1 MSTSFADLQTLL
13 ADASLRDAH
22 RLGRRLEGARR
33 IRKPEARQA
42 VLDEIA
48 GEAEKA
54 AERTRLR
61 GARVPR
67 ISYPEALPVSQ
78 KKDAILKAI
87 RDHQVVIV
95 AGETGSGKTT
105 QIPKIC
111 LELGRGVR
119 GMIGHTQ
126 PRRIAAR
133 TVAERVAEELDTPL
147 GEAVG
152 WKVRFTDQV
161 NQDTTFIK
169 LMTDGILL
177 AEIQTDRELR
187 AYDTIII
194 DEAHE
199 RSLNIDFLLGYLAQ
213 LLPRRPD
220 LKVVITSA
228 TIDPERFARHFG
240 GFATVGTRGPIGSG
254 DVPGPGDAKGPGT
267 ATATG
272 TGTAEATGA
281 DPGPAA
287 PTAGGPVAGPGPAG
301 PAGAAAPVIEVSGR
315 TYPVEVRYRPLL
327 EEDGDEG
334 DRDQITAI
342 SEAVDELQAEGPGDI
357 LVFLSGERE
366 IRDTADALEKRG
378 LRNTEILPLYARLS
392 HAEQHRVFQR
402 HSGRRIVLATNVAE
416 TSLTVPGI
424 KYVIDPGTA
433 RISRYSHRTKVQ
445 RLPIERISQASAN
458 QRKGRC
464 GRTSDGICI
473 RLYSE
478 EDFESRPE
486 FTDAEILR
494 TNLASVILQMTA
506 AGLGDI
512 EKFPFIDPPDHR
524 NIRDGVQLL
533 QELGAFDV
541 AQAARQ
547 ESGQAARQEQEAEQA
562 VRQDAEQPV
571 RESRK
576 GPREDSGRGSRKDS
590 SKRLTPLGRKLSQLP
605 VDPRLARMVIEAD
618 RNGCVRE
625 VMVIAAA
632 LSIQDPRE
640 RPAEKQAQADQS
652 HARFKDET
660 SDFLA
665 FLNLWRYVREQQ
677 KALSSSAFRRMCKAE
692 YLNFLRI
699 REWQDIYSQ
708 LRTVAKQMGIH
719 LNEDDAADQAVHV
732 SLLAGLLSHIGMKD
746 VKDGAKNEYLGARG
760 AKFAVFP
767 GSALFKKPPRF
778 VMSAELVETSRLWAR
793 VNAKVEPEWIEPLA
807 GHLLKRT
814 YSEPHWEKDM
824 AAVMAYEK
832 VTLYGVPIVAQRKVN
847 YGRIDPEI
855 SRELFVRHALV
866 EGDWRTHHQ
875 FFHDNRKLLGEVE
888 ELEHRARRRD
898 ILVDDETLYD
908 FYDRR
913 VPDEVVSGAHFDS
926 WWKKKRREEPEL
938 LDFERSMLINDKAG
952 SVTKDDYPD
961 SWRQGRLKF
970 RVTYQF
976 EPGTDADG
984 VTVHIPLQVLNQVS
998 DEGFDWQIP
1007 GLREEVVMELIRSL
1021 PKPIRRHYVPAPNY
1035 AKAFLERVASLPD
1048 PLAEPLPATLAREL
1062 KRMVGVPV
1070 TADDFDLSRVPD
1082 HLKVTFR
1089 IVDERRR
1096 GIAED
1101 KDLEAL
1107 RLKLRPKA
1115 RQALSKAAA
1124 ATAERTGGAAV
1135 ERTGLTD
1142 WTIGTLE
1149 RVFETR
1155 RAGQPVKA
1163 YPALVDEGASVAVRL
1178 FDTEAEQRRAMWAGT
1193 RRLIL
1198 LNIPVNPAKF
1208 ASDRLTNQ
1216 QKLALS
1222 SNPHGSVQALFDDCA
1237 TAAADKLIADH
1248 GGPAWDEASFRALYD
1263 KVRADLVDATV
1274 RAVDQVRQVLAAW
1287 QACERRLKA
1296 TSSPALVKNVQDVRE
1311 QLAGLVPAG
1320 FVTRAGL
1327 RRLPDL
1333 MRYLVAVDRRL
1344 QQMPTSVQRDTTRM
1358 EKVHEMRDEYAWLLE
1373 QLPQGRPVPQQ
1384 VLDIRWMIEELRVSY
1399 FAHAL
1404 GTAYPVSD
1412 KRIVKAIDAAVP

>member
-1 MSTSFADLQTLL
+1 MSTSFAALQTLL
-13 ADASLRDAH
+13 GEISLRDAH

-33 IRKPEARQA
+33 IRQPEARQA

-48 GEAEKA
+48 AEATKA
-54 AERTRLR
+54 AERLAGRASRMPEVT
-61 GARVPR
+61 
-67 ISYPEALPVSQ
+67 YPENLPVSQ
-78 KKDAILKAI
+78 KKDEIAEAI

-111 LELGRGVR
+111 MELGRGVR

-133 TVAERVAEELDTPL
+133 TVAERIAEELKSEIGQT
-147 GEAVG
+147 VG

-161 NQDTTFIK
+161 DQDATFVK

-199 RSLNIDFLLGYLAQ
+199 RSLNIDFLLGYLAT
-213 LLPRRPD
+213 LLPKRPD
-220 LKVVITSA
+220 LKVIITSA
-228 TIDPERFARHFG
+228 TIDPQRFSRHFG
-240 GFATVGTRGPIGSG
+240 
-254 DVPGPGDAKGPGT
+254 D
-267 ATATG
+267 
-272 TGTAEATGA
+272 
-281 DPGPAA
+281 
-287 PTAGGPVAGPGPAG
+287 
-301 PAGAAAPVIEVSGR
+301 APVVEVSGR

-327 EEDGDEG
+327 EEEGDDS

-342 SEAVDELQAEGPGDI
+342 CEAVDELQAEGPGDV

-378 LRNTEILPLYARLS
+378 LRLTEILPLYARLS
-392 HAEQHRVFQR
+392 HAEQHRVFQQ
-402 HSGRRIVLATNVAE
+402 HTGRRIVLATNVAE

-445 RLPIERISQASAN
+445 RLPIERVSQASAN

-478 EDFESRPE
+478 DDFLSRPE

-506 AGLGDI
+506 AGLGEI

-533 QELGAFDV
+533 QELGAL
-541 AQAARQ
+541 
-547 ESGQAARQEQEAEQA
+547 EQGEKSSAEG
-562 VRQDAEQPV
+562 
-571 RESRK
+571 RK
-576 GPREDSGRGSRKDS
+576 GQ
-590 SKRLTPLGRKLSQLP
+590 RLTPMGRQLSQLP
-605 VDPRLARMVIEAD
+605 VDPRLARMVVEAD
-618 RNGCVRE
+618 KNNCVRE

-640 RPAEKQAQADQS
+640 RPSDKQTQADQN

-665 FLNLWRYVREQQ
+665 FLNMWRYVREQQ
-677 KALSSSAFRRMCKAE
+677 KERGSSSFRRMCKQE

-708 LRTVAKQMGIH
+708 LRTVARSMGIH
-719 LNEDDAADQAVHV
+719 VNEADAPEQVIHV
-732 SLLAGLLSHIGMKD
+732 SLLAGLLSHIGLKD
-746 VKDGAKNEYLGARG
+746 TDKNEYLGARS
-760 AKFAVFP
+760 AKFAIFP
-767 GSALFKKPPRF
+767 GSSLFKKQPKF
-778 VMSAELVETSRLWAR
+778 LMSAELVETSRLWAR
-793 VNAKVEPEWIEPLA
+793 VNARVEPEWVEPLA
-807 GHLLKRT
+807 QHLVKRT
-814 YSEPHWEKDM
+814 YSEPHWEKDQ

-832 VTLYGVPIVAQRKVN
+832 VTLYGVPIVAQRKIN
-847 YGRIDPEI
+847 YGRIDPEV
-855 SRELFVRHALV
+855 SRELFIRNALV
-866 EGDWRTHHQ
+866 EGDWKTHHK
-875 FFHDNRKLLGEVE
+875 FYADNRRLLTEVE
-888 ELEHRARRRD
+888 ELENRARRRD
-898 ILVDDETLYD
+898 IVVDDETLFD
-908 FYDRR
+908 FYDQKI
-913 VPDEVVSGAHFDS
+913 PDHVVSGAHFDS
-926 WWKKKRREEPEL
+926 WWKHKKHEEPEL
-938 LDFERSMLINDKAG
+938 LDFEREMLLTEKAAG
-952 SVTKDDYPD
+952 VTKADYPD
-961 SWRQGRLKF
+961 SWHQGQLKF

-976 EPGTDADG
+976 EPGADADG
-984 VTVHIPLQVLNQVS
+984 VTVHVPLHVLNQVT
-998 DEGFDWQIP
+998 DAGFDWQIP
-1007 GLREEVVMELIRSL
+1007 GLREEVVTELIRSL
-1021 PKPIRRHYVPAPNY
+1021 PKPVRRHYVPAPNF
-1035 AKAFLERVASLPD
+1035 AGRFLATAV
-1048 PLAEPLPATLAREL
+1048 PLQEPLHVTLAREL
-1062 KRMVGVPV
+1062 QRMVGVPV
-1070 TADDFDLSRVPD
+1070 AAEDFDLTRIPD
-1082 HLKVTFR
+1082 HLKITFR
-1089 IVDERRR
+1089 IVDERRKNL
-1096 GIAED
+1096 AED

-1107 RLKLRPKA
+1107 RLRLRPKA
-1115 RQALSKAAA
+1115 RKALSQAAA
-1124 ATAERTGGAAV
+1124 ATAERAGGESV
-1135 ERTGLTD
+1135 ERSGLTD
-1142 WTIGTLE
+1142 WTIGTLA

-1163 YPALVDEGASVAVRL
+1163 YPALVDEGAAAGTVSVRL
-1178 FDTEAEQRRAMWAGT
+1178 FDTEAEQQRAMWLGT

-1208 ASDRLTNQ
+1208 ASDHLTNQ

-1222 SNPHGSVQALFDDCA
+1222 RNPHGSIQALFDDCA
-1237 TAAADKLIADH
+1237 TAAADRLIAAH
-1248 GGPAWDEASFRALYD
+1248 GGPAWDEAAFRTLYEA
-1263 KVRADLVDATV
+1263 VRADLVDTTV
-1274 RAVDQVRQVLAAW
+1274 RTVAQVQQVLAAW

-1296 TSSPALVKNVQDVRE
+1296 TNSLTLVANLQDVKT
-1311 QLAGLVPAG
+1311 QLAALMPAG
-1320 FVTRAGL
+1320 FVTLTGL
-1327 RRLPDL
+1327 RRLGDL

-1344 QQMPTSVQRDTTRM
+1344 QQMPTGVQRDTTRM
-1358 EKVHEMRDEYAWLLE
+1358 QKVHEMQDEYAWLLE
-1373 QLPQGRPVPQQ
+1373 QLPKGRPVPAA
-1384 VLDIRWMIEELRVSY
+1384 VTDIRWMIEELRVSY

-1412 KRIVKAIDAAVP
+1412 KRIVKAVDAAAP

>member
-1 MSTSFADLQTLL
+1 MSTHSAPALGSL
-13 ADASLRDAH
+13 ASRLTELSLRDAH
-22 RLGRRLEGARR
+22 RLGRRLEGARK
-33 IRKPEARQA
+33 IRKPEARAA
-42 VLDEIA
+42 VLGEI
-48 GEAEKA
+48 EAEVA
-54 AERTRLR
+54 ASGERMAARR
-61 GARVPR
+61 ARVPQVR
-67 ISYPEALPVSQ
+67 YPEQLPVSQ
-78 KKDAILKAI
+78 KKDAIAEAI

-111 LELGRGVR
+111 MELGRGVR

-161 NQDTTFIK
+161 DPEATFIK

-213 LLPRRPD
+213 LLPKRPD

-228 TIDPERFARHFG
+228 TIDPERFSRHFDD
-240 GFATVGTRGPIGSG
+240 API
-254 DVPGPGDAKGPGT
+254 
-267 ATATG
+267 
-272 TGTAEATGA
+272 
-281 DPGPAA
+281 
-287 PTAGGPVAGPGPAG
+287 
-301 PAGAAAPVIEVSGR
+301 IEVSGR

-327 EEDGDEG
+327 EEDSDDA

-342 SEAVDELQAEGPGDI
+342 TDAVEELMAEGPGDI

-366 IRDTADALEKRG
+366 IRDTADALNKKRY
-378 LRNTEILPLYARLS
+378 RSTEVLPLYARLS
-392 HAEQHRVFQR
+392 HAEQHRVFQP
-402 HSGRRIVLATNVAE
+402 HGGRRIVLATNVAE

-424 KYVIDPGTA
+424 KYVIDPGFA

-445 RLPIERISQASAN
+445 RLPIEPVSQASAN

-464 GRTSDGICI
+464 GRTSDGICV

-478 EDFESRPE
+478 DDFLSRPE

-506 AGLGDI
+506 AGLGEI
-512 EKFPFIDPPDHR
+512 EEFPFIDPPDHR

-533 QELGAFDV
+533 QELGALDPT
-541 AQAARQ
+541 QK
-547 ESGQAARQEQEAEQA
+547 
-562 VRQDAEQPV
+562 D
-571 RESRK
+571 
-576 GPREDSGRGSRKDS
+576 PR
-590 SKRLTPLGRKLSQLP
+590 KRLTQTGRKLAQLP
-605 VDPRLARMVIEAD
+605 VDPRLARMVLEAD

-640 RPAEKQAQADQS
+640 RPADKQTQADQQ
-652 HARFKDET
+652 HARFRDET

-665 FLNLWRYVREQQ
+665 FLNLWRYIREQQ
-677 KALSSSAFRRMCKAE
+677 KERGSSSFRRMCKQE

-699 REWQDIYSQ
+699 REWQDIYAQ
-708 LRTVAKQMGIH
+708 LRTVAKQMGLH
-719 LNEDDAADQAVHV
+719 LDDQDAPADRIHV
-732 SLLAGLLSHIGMKD
+732 SLLSGLLSHIGMKD
-746 VKDGAKNEYLGARG
+746 VKESKDSGQGGGRRDGGRNEYLGARN

-793 VNAKVEPEWIEPLA
+793 VNAKIEPEWVEPLA
-807 GHLLKRT
+807 EHLLKRT
-814 YSEPHWEKDM
+814 YSEPHWEKDQ

-847 YGRIDPEI
+847 YGRIDPEL
-855 SRELFVRHALV
+855 SRELFIRNALV
-866 EGDWRTHHQ
+866 EGDWRTHHK
-875 FFHDNRKLLGEVE
+875 FFADNRKLLTEVE

-898 ILVDDETLYD
+898 ILVDDETLFD
-908 FYDRR
+908 FYDQRI
-913 VPDEVVSGAHFDS
+913 PDHVVSGAHFDS
-926 WWKKKRREEPEL
+926 WWKHKRREQPDL
-938 LDFERSMLINDKAG
+938 LDFEREMLIRESADA
-952 SVTKDDYPD
+952 VTKADYPD
-961 SWRQGRLKF
+961 TWRQGPLKF

-976 EPGTDADG
+976 EPGADADG
-984 VTVHIPLQVLNQVS
+984 VTVHIPLQVLNQVT

-1007 GLREEVVMELIRSL
+1007 GLREEVVTELIRSL

-1035 AKAFLERVASLPD
+1035 AKAFLERAV
-1048 PLAEPLPATLAREL
+1048 PLQEPLTVTMAREL
-1062 KRMVGVPV
+1062 KRMVGVPFE
-1070 TADDFDLSRVPD
+1070 ADDFDWSRVPD
-1082 HLKVTFR
+1082 HLRVTFR

-1096 GIAED
+1096 TLAED

-1107 RLKLRPKA
+1107 KLRLRPKA
-1115 RQALSKAAA
+1115 RKALSQAAA
-1124 ATAERTGGAAV
+1124 ATAQRRGGESL

-1142 WTIGTLE
+1142 WTIGSLTQ
-1149 RVFETR
+1149 VFETR

-1163 YPALVDEGASVAVRL
+1163 FPALVDDGDSVSVRL
-1178 FDTEAEQRRAMWAGT
+1178 FDSEAEQAEAMWKGT

-1198 LNIPVNPAKF
+1198 LGIPVNPAKF
-1208 ASDRLTNQ
+1208 ASEKLTNP

-1222 SNPHGSVQALFDDCA
+1222 ANPHGSVQALFDDCA
-1237 TAAADKLIADH
+1237 MAAADKLIADF
-1248 GGPAWDEASFRALYD
+1248 GGPVWDEESYRKLFD
-1263 KVRADLVDATV
+1263 KVRAEIVDTTV
-1274 RAVDQVRQVLAAW
+1274 RAVGQVQQVLAAW
-1287 QACERRLKA
+1287 QACERRLK
-1296 TSSPALVKNVQDVRE
+1296 SVRSPALLPNLQDVRT
-1311 QLAGLVPAG
+1311 QLDGLVKPG
-1320 FVTRAGL
+1320 FVTEAGL

-1333 MRYLVAVDRRL
+1333 MRYLVAADRRL
-1344 QQMPTSVQRDTTRM
+1344 QQMPANAQRDTTRM
-1358 EKVHEMRDEYAWLLE
+1358 AKVHEMRDEYAWLLE
-1373 QLPQGRPVPQQ
+1373 QMPQGRPVPQQ
-1384 VLDIRWMIEELRVSY
+1384 VRDIRWMIEELRVSY

-1412 KRIVKAIDAAVP
+1412 KRIVKAIDAAAP

>member
-1 MSTSFADLQTLL
+1 MSTHPAPAPGIPAFGDLAARLTEL
-13 ADASLRDAH
+13 SLRDAH
-22 RLGRRLEGARR
+22 RLGRRLEGARK
-33 IRKPEARQA
+33 IRKPEARAA
-42 VLDEIA
+42 VLSEI
-48 GEAEKA
+48 EAEVGKGE
-54 AERTRLR
+54 ERVSARR
-61 GARVPR
+61 ARVPAV
-67 ISYPEALPVSQ
+67 SYPEQLPVSQ
-78 KKDAILKAI
+78 KKDDIAAAI

-111 LELGRGVR
+111 LELGRGVK

-161 NQDTTFIK
+161 NPDATFVK

-213 LLPRRPD
+213 LLPKRPD

-228 TIDPERFARHFG
+228 TIDPERFSRHFG
-240 GFATVGTRGPIGSG
+240 DAPI
-254 DVPGPGDAKGPGT
+254 V
-267 ATATG
+267 
-272 TGTAEATGA
+272 
-281 DPGPAA
+281 
-287 PTAGGPVAGPGPAG
+287 
-301 PAGAAAPVIEVSGR
+301 EVSGR

-327 EEDGDEG
+327 DEDSDDA

-342 SEAVDELQAEGPGDI
+342 CDAVEELQGEGKGDI

-366 IRDTADALEKRG
+366 IRDTADALVKKNYRF
-378 LRNTEILPLYARLS
+378 TEVLPLYARLS
-392 HAEQHRVFQR
+392 HAEQHRVFQP
-402 HSGRRIVLATNVAE
+402 HTGRRIVLATNVAE

-424 KYVIDPGTA
+424 KYVIDPGFA

-445 RLPIERISQASAN
+445 RLPIEPVSQASAN

-478 EDFESRPE
+478 EDFNGRPE

-533 QELGAFDV
+533 QELGALDPVQKDV
-541 AQAARQ
+541 R
-547 ESGQAARQEQEAEQA
+547 
-562 VRQDAEQPV
+562 
-571 RESRK
+571 
-576 GPREDSGRGSRKDS
+576 
-590 SKRLTPLGRKLSQLP
+590 KRLTDTGRKLAQLP
-605 VDPRLARMVIEAD
+605 VDPRLARMVLEAD
-618 RNGCVRE
+618 KNGCVRE

-640 RPAEKQAQADQS
+640 RPADKQAQADQQ

-665 FLNLWRYVREQQ
+665 YLNLWRYVREQQ
-677 KALSSSAFRRMCKAE
+677 KERGSSSFRRMCKQE

-719 LNEDDAADQAVHV
+719 LNEDDAPDQSVHV

-746 VKDGAKNEYLGARG
+746 VKDGNKNEYLGARS
-760 AKFAVFP
+760 AKFAIFP
-767 GSALFKKPPRF
+767 GSALFKKQPRF

-793 VNAKVEPEWIEPLA
+793 VNAKIEPEWVEPLA
-807 GHLLKRT
+807 EHLLKRT
-814 YSEPHWEKDM
+814 YSEPHWEKDQ

-847 YGRIDPEI
+847 YGRIDPES
-855 SRELFVRHALV
+855 SRELFIRNALV
-866 EGDWRTHHQ
+866 EGDWRTHHK
-875 FFHDNRKLLGEVE
+875 FFADNRRLLSEVE

-898 ILVDDETLYD
+898 IVVDDDTLFD
-908 FYDRR
+908 FYDQR
-913 VPDEVVSGAHFDS
+913 VPEHVVSGAHFDS
-926 WWKKKRREEPEL
+926 WWKRKRHEQPEF
-938 LDFERSMLINDKAG
+938 LDFEREMLIRESAEA
-952 SVTKDDYPD
+952 VTKADYPD
-961 SWRQGRLKF
+961 SWRQGSLKF

-976 EPGTDADG
+976 EPGADADG
-984 VTVHIPLQVLNQVS
+984 VTVHIPLQVLNQVT

-1007 GLREEVVMELIRSL
+1007 GLREELVTELIRSL
-1021 PKPIRRHYVPAPNY
+1021 PKPIRRNYVPAPNF
-1035 AKAFLERVASLPD
+1035 ARRFLDTAV
-1048 PLAEPLPATLAREL
+1048 PLQEPLTVTMAREL
-1062 KRMVGVPV
+1062 KRMVGVPFD
-1070 TADDFDLSRVPD
+1070 AEDFDWTRVPE
-1082 HLKVTFR
+1082 HLRITFR

-1096 GIAED
+1096 NLAED

-1115 RQALSKAAA
+1115 RQALSQAAA
-1124 ATAERTGGAAV
+1124 ATASREGGESLERK
-1135 ERTGLTD
+1135 GLTD
-1142 WTIGTLE
+1142 WTIGTLT

-1163 YPALVDEGASVAVRL
+1163 YPALVDDGDTVSVRL
-1178 FDTEAEQRRAMWAGT
+1178 FDTEAEQAEAMWKGT
-1193 RRLIL
+1193 RRLIVR
-1198 LNIPVNPAKF
+1198 NIPVSPAKF
-1208 ASDRLTNQ
+1208 ASEKLTNP

-1222 SNPHGSVQALFDDCA
+1222 SNPHGSIQALFDDCA
-1237 TAAADKLIADH
+1237 TAAADKLIGDF
-1248 GGPAWDEASFRALYD
+1248 GGPAWDEESYRKLYD
-1263 KVRADLVDATV
+1263 KVRAEIVDTTV
-1274 RAVDQVRQVLAAW
+1274 RTVGQVQQVLAAW

-1296 TSSPALVKNVQDVRE
+1296 VRSPALLANLADVRA
-1311 QLAGLVPAG
+1311 QLDALVKPG
-1320 FVTRAGL
+1320 FVTATGL

-1333 MRYLVAVDRRL
+1333 MRYLVAADRRL
-1344 QQMPTSVQRDTTRM
+1344 QQMPTNVQRDTTRM
-1358 EKVHEMRDEYAWLLE
+1358 EKVHEMQDEYAWLLE

-1384 VLDIRWMIEELRVSY
+1384 VLDVRWMIEELRVSY

-1404 GTAYPVSD
+1404 GTAYPISD
-1412 KRIVKAIDAAVP
+1412 KRIVKTIDTLAP

>member
-1 MSTSFADLQTLL
+1 MSTHPAPALGAL
-13 ADASLRDAH
+13 APRLTELSLRDAQ
-22 RLGRRLEGARR
+22 RLGRRLEGARK
-33 IRKPEARQA
+33 IRKPEARAA
-42 VLDEIA
+42 VLAEIE
-48 GEAEKA
+48 GEIGRAE
-54 AERTRLR
+54 ERIGARR
-61 GARVPR
+61 ARVPAVT
-67 ISYPEALPVSQ
+67 YPEQLPVSQ
-78 KKDAILKAI
+78 KKDDIAAAI

-111 LELGRGVR
+111 VELGRGVR

-133 TVAERVAEELDTPL
+133 TVAERVAEELRTPL
-147 GEAVG
+147 GETVG

-161 NQDTTFIK
+161 NPDATFIK

-213 LLPRRPD
+213 LLPKRPD

-228 TIDPERFARHFG
+228 TIDPERFSRHFG
-240 GFATVGTRGPIGSG
+240 DAPI
-254 DVPGPGDAKGPGT
+254 
-267 ATATG
+267 
-272 TGTAEATGA
+272 
-281 DPGPAA
+281 
-287 PTAGGPVAGPGPAG
+287 
-301 PAGAAAPVIEVSGR
+301 IEVSGR

-327 EEDGDEG
+327 EEESEDT

-342 SEAVDELQAEGPGDI
+342 TDAVEELMGEGQGDI

-366 IRDTADALEKRG
+366 IRDTADALEKKKYRF
-378 LRNTEILPLYARLS
+378 TEVLPLYARLS
-392 HAEQHRVFQR
+392 HAEQHRVFQA
-402 HSGRRIVLATNVAE
+402 HTGRRIVLATNVAE

-424 KYVIDPGTA
+424 KYVIDPGFA

-445 RLPIERISQASAN
+445 RLPIEPISQASAN

-478 EDFESRPE
+478 DDFLARPE

-533 QELGAFDV
+533 QELGALDPSQKDV
-541 AQAARQ
+541 R
-547 ESGQAARQEQEAEQA
+547 
-562 VRQDAEQPV
+562 
-571 RESRK
+571 
-576 GPREDSGRGSRKDS
+576 
-590 SKRLTPLGRKLSQLP
+590 KRLTDTGRKLAQLP
-605 VDPRLARMVIEAD
+605 VDPRLARMVLEAD

-640 RPAEKQAQADQS
+640 RPAEKQTQADQQ

-665 FLNLWRYVREQQ
+665 YLNLWRYVREQQ
-677 KALSSSAFRRMCKAE
+677 KERGSSSFRRMCKQE

-699 REWQDIYSQ
+699 REWQDIYTQ

-719 LNEDDAADQAVHV
+719 LVEEDAPADRIHV

-746 VKDGAKNEYLGARG
+746 VKDGNKNEYLGARN

-767 GSALFKKPPRF
+767 GSALFKKQPRF
-778 VMSAELVETSRLWAR
+778 LMSAELVETSRLWAR
-793 VNAKVEPEWIEPLA
+793 VNAKIEPEWVEPLA

-814 YSEPHWEKDM
+814 YSEPHWEKDQ

-847 YGRIDPEI
+847 YGRIDPQT
-855 SRELFVRHALV
+855 SRELFIRNALV
-866 EGDWRTHHQ
+866 EGDWRTHHK
-875 FFHDNRKLLGEVE
+875 FFADNRRLLSEVE

-898 ILVDDETLYD
+898 IVVDDETLFD
-908 FYDRR
+908 FYDQR
-913 VPDEVVSGAHFDS
+913 VPEHVVSGAHFDS
-926 WWKKKRREEPEL
+926 WWKRKRHEQPDF
-938 LDFERSMLINDKAG
+938 LDFEREMLIRESAEA
-952 SVTKDDYPD
+952 VTKADYPD
-961 SWRQGRLKF
+961 SWRQGQLTF

-976 EPGTDADG
+976 EPGADADG
-984 VTVHIPLQVLNQVS
+984 VTVHIPLQVLNQVT

-1007 GLREEVVMELIRSL
+1007 GLREEVVTELIRTL

-1035 AKAFLERVASLPD
+1035 ARAFLEKAA
-1048 PLAEPLPATLAREL
+1048 PLQEPLTVTMAREL
-1062 KRMVGVPV
+1062 KRMVGVPFE
-1070 TADDFDLSRVPD
+1070 ADDFDWAKVPD
-1082 HLKVTFR
+1082 HLKITFR

-1096 GIAED
+1096 KLAED
-1101 KDLEAL
+1101 KDLETLKL
-1107 RLKLRPKA
+1107 RLKPKA
-1115 RQALSKAAA
+1115 RKALSQAAA
-1124 ATAERTGGAAV
+1124 ATASREGGESLERK
-1135 ERTGLTD
+1135 GLTD
-1142 WTIGTLE
+1142 WTIGPLT

-1163 YPALVDEGASVAVRL
+1163 YPALVDDGDTVSVRL
-1178 FDTEAEQRRAMWAGT
+1178 FDTEAEQAEAMWKGT

-1198 LNIPVNPAKF
+1198 RNIPVNPAKF
-1208 ASDRLTNQ
+1208 ASEKLTNQ

-1222 SNPHGSVQALFDDCA
+1222 ANPHGSIQALFDDCA
-1237 TAAADKLIADH
+1237 MAAADKLIADF
-1248 GGPAWDEASFRALYD
+1248 GGPVWDEESYRKLYD
-1263 KVRADLVDATV
+1263 KVRAEIVDTTV
-1274 RAVDQVRQVLAAW
+1274 RTVAQVQQVLAAW

-1296 TSSPALVKNVQDVRE
+1296 SGSPVLLANLTDVRKQLDALVK
-1311 QLAGLVPAG
+1311 PG
-1320 FVTRAGL
+1320 FVTWAGI

-1333 MRYLVAVDRRL
+1333 MRYLVAADRRL
-1344 QQMPTSVQRDTTRM
+1344 QQMPTGVQRDTTRM
-1358 EKVHEMRDEYAWLLE
+1358 EKVHEMQDEYAWLLE

-1412 KRIVKAIDAAVP
+1412 KRIVKAIDAAAP

>member
-1 MSTSFADLQTLL
+1 MSTHPAPALGTLAPRL
-13 ADASLRDAH
+13 TELSLRDAQ
-22 RLGRRLEGARR
+22 RLGRRLEGARK
-33 IRKPEARQA
+33 IRKPEARAA
-42 VLDEIA
+42 VLAEI
-48 GEAEKA
+48 EAEVGKA
-54 AERTRLR
+54 EARMAERRS
-61 GARVPR
+61 RVPAVG
-67 ISYPEALPVSQ
+67 YPEQLPVSQ
-78 KKDAILKAI
+78 KKDEIAAAI

-133 TVAERVAEELDTPL
+133 TVAERVAEELRTPL
-147 GEAVG
+147 GESVG

-161 NQDTTFIK
+161 SPDATFIK

-228 TIDPERFARHFG
+228 TIDPERFSRHFDD
-240 GFATVGTRGPIGSG
+240 API
-254 DVPGPGDAKGPGT
+254 V
-267 ATATG
+267 
-272 TGTAEATGA
+272 
-281 DPGPAA
+281 
-287 PTAGGPVAGPGPAG
+287 
-301 PAGAAAPVIEVSGR
+301 EVSGR

-327 EEDGDEG
+327 EQDSEDT

-342 SEAVDELQAEGPGDI
+342 CDAVEELQGEGQGDI

-366 IRDTADALEKRG
+366 IRDTADALEKKKYRF
-378 LRNTEILPLYARLS
+378 TEILPLYARLS
-392 HAEQHRVFQR
+392 HAEQHRVFQP
-402 HSGRRIVLATNVAE
+402 HTGRRIVLATNVAE

-424 KYVIDPGTA
+424 KYVIDPGFA

-445 RLPIERISQASAN
+445 RLPIEPISQASAN

-478 EDFESRPE
+478 DDFLARPE

-506 AGLGDI
+506 AGLGEI

-533 QELGAFDV
+533 QELGALDA
-541 AQAARQ
+541 AQK
-547 ESGQAARQEQEAEQA
+547 
-562 VRQDAEQPV
+562 D
-571 RESRK
+571 
-576 GPREDSGRGSRKDS
+576 PR
-590 SKRLTPLGRKLSQLP
+590 KRLTDTGRKLAQLP
-605 VDPRLARMVIEAD
+605 VDPRLARMVLEAD
-618 RNGCVRE
+618 KNGCVRE

-640 RPAEKQAQADQS
+640 RPAEKQAQADQQ

-665 FLNLWRYVREQQ
+665 YLNLWRYIREQQ
-677 KALSSSAFRRMCKAE
+677 KERGSSSFRRMCKQE

-699 REWQDIYSQ
+699 REWQDIYTQ
-708 LRTVAKQMGIH
+708 LRTVAKQMGMHLEEPAAGTDAPADRIH
-719 LNEDDAADQAVHV
+719 T

-746 VKDGAKNEYLGARG
+746 VRDGNKNEYLGARN
-760 AKFAVFP
+760 AKFAIFP
-767 GSALFKKPPRF
+767 GSALFKKQPKF

-793 VNAKVEPEWIEPLA
+793 VNAKIEPEWVEPLA

-814 YSEPHWEKDM
+814 YSEPHWEKDQ

-847 YGRIDPEI
+847 YGRIDPQT
-855 SRELFVRHALV
+855 SRELFIRNALV
-866 EGDWRTHHQ
+866 EGDWRTHHK
-875 FFHDNRKLLGEVE
+875 FYADNRKLLSEVE

-898 ILVDDETLYD
+898 IVVDDETLFD
-908 FYDRR
+908 FYDQR
-913 VPDEVVSGAHFDS
+913 VPEHVVSGAHFDS
-926 WWKKKRREEPEL
+926 WWKRKRHEQPDF
-938 LDFERSMLINDKAG
+938 LDFEREMLIRESAEA
-952 SVTKDDYPD
+952 VTKADYPD
-961 SWRQGRLKF
+961 SWRQGQLKF

-976 EPGTDADG
+976 EPGADADG
-984 VTVHIPLQVLNQVS
+984 VTVHIPLQVLNQVT

-1007 GLREEVVMELIRSL
+1007 GLREEVVTELIRSL

-1035 AKAFLERVASLPD
+1035 AKAFLEKAV
-1048 PLAEPLPATLAREL
+1048 PLQEPLTVTMAREL
-1062 KRMVGVPV
+1062 KRMVGVPFE
-1070 TADDFDLSRVPD
+1070 ADDFDWSKVPD
-1082 HLKVTFR
+1082 HLRITFR

-1096 GIAED
+1096 KLAED

-1107 RLKLRPKA
+1107 KLRLKPKA
-1115 RQALSKAAA
+1115 RKALSQAAA
-1124 ATAERTGGAAV
+1124 ATASREGGESLERK
-1135 ERTGLTD
+1135 GLTD
-1142 WTIGTLE
+1142 WTIGSLT

-1155 RAGQPVKA
+1155 RAGHPVKA
-1163 YPALVDEGASVAVRL
+1163 YPALVDDGDTVSVRL
-1178 FDTEAEQRRAMWAGT
+1178 FDTEAEQAEAMWQGT

-1198 LNIPVNPAKF
+1198 RNIPVNPAKF
-1208 ASDRLTNQ
+1208 ASEKLTNA

-1222 SNPHGSVQALFDDCA
+1222 ANPHGSIQVLFDDCA
-1237 TAAADKLIADH
+1237 MAAADKLIADF
-1248 GGPAWDEASFRALYD
+1248 GGPVWDEESYRKLYD
-1263 KVRADLVDATV
+1263 KVRAEIVDTTV
-1274 RAVDQVRQVLAAW
+1274 RTVAQVQQVLAAW

-1296 TSSPALVKNVQDVRE
+1296 VSSPALLANLTDVRK
-1311 QLAGLVPAG
+1311 QLDALVKPG
-1320 FVTRAGL
+1320 FVTWAGI

-1333 MRYLVAVDRRL
+1333 MRYLVAADRRL
-1344 QQMPTSVQRDTTRM
+1344 QQMPTNVQRDTTRM
-1358 EKVHEMRDEYAWLLE
+1358 EKVHEMQDEYAWLLE
-1373 QLPQGRPVPQQ
+1373 QLPKGRPVPSS

-1412 KRIVKAIDAAVP
+1412 KRIVKAIDAAAP

>member
-1 MSTSFADLQTLL
+1 MSTHPAPALGTLAPRL
-13 ADASLRDAH
+13 TELSLRDAH
-22 RLGRRLEGARR
+22 RLGRRLEGARK
-33 IRKPEARQA
+33 IRKPEARA
-42 VLDEIA
+42 TVLAEI
-48 GEAEKA
+48 EAEVAKA
-54 AERTRLR
+54 EQRIGERR
-61 GARVPR
+61 ARVPDV
-67 ISYPEALPVSQ
+67 SYPAQLPVSQ
-78 KKDAILKAI
+78 KKDEIAAAI

-111 LELGRGVR
+111 VELGRGVR

-133 TVAERVAEELDTPL
+133 TVAERVADELDTPL
-147 GEAVG
+147 GETVG

-161 NQDTTFIK
+161 NPESTFIK

-213 LLPRRPD
+213 LLPKRPD

-228 TIDPERFARHFG
+228 TIDPERFSRHFG
-240 GFATVGTRGPIGSG
+240 DAPI
-254 DVPGPGDAKGPGT
+254 V
-267 ATATG
+267 
-272 TGTAEATGA
+272 
-281 DPGPAA
+281 
-287 PTAGGPVAGPGPAG
+287 
-301 PAGAAAPVIEVSGR
+301 EVSGR

-327 EEDGDEG
+327 EEDGDDA

-342 SEAVDELQAEGPGDI
+342 TDAVEELMGEGNGDI

-366 IRDTADALEKRG
+366 IRDTADALEKKKYRG
-378 LRNTEILPLYARLS
+378 TEVLPLYARLS

-424 KYVIDPGTA
+424 KYVIDPGFA

-445 RLPIERISQASAN
+445 RLPIEPVSQASAN

-464 GRTSDGICI
+464 GRTSDGICV

-478 EDFESRPE
+478 DDFDARPE

-533 QELGAFDV
+533 QELGALDPAQKDV
-541 AQAARQ
+541 R
-547 ESGQAARQEQEAEQA
+547 
-562 VRQDAEQPV
+562 
-571 RESRK
+571 
-576 GPREDSGRGSRKDS
+576 
-590 SKRLTPLGRKLSQLP
+590 KRLTDTGRKLAQLP
-605 VDPRLARMVIEAD
+605 VDPRLARMVLEAD
-618 RNGCVRE
+618 RNGCARE

-640 RPAEKQAQADQS
+640 RPAEKQAQADQQ

-665 FLNLWRYVREQQ
+665 FLNLWRYLREQQ
-677 KALSSSAFRRMCKAE
+677 KERGSSSFRRMCKQE

-699 REWQDIYSQ
+699 REWQDIYTQ
-708 LRTVAKQMGIH
+708 LRTVAKQMGIR
-719 LNEDDAADQAVHV
+719 LNDDDAPGDRVHV
-732 SLLAGLLSHIGMKD
+732 SLLAGLLSHVGMKD
-746 VKDGAKNEYLGARG
+746 VKEGAKNEYLGARN
-760 AKFAVFP
+760 AKFAIFP

-793 VNAKVEPEWIEPLA
+793 VNAKIEPEWVEPLA
-807 GHLLKRT
+807 GHLLKHT
-814 YSEPHWEKDM
+814 YSEPHWEKDQ

-847 YGRIDPEI
+847 YGRIDPEV
-855 SRELFVRHALV
+855 SRELFIRNALV
-866 EGDWRTHHQ
+866 EGDWRTHHK
-875 FFHDNRKLLGEVE
+875 FFADNRRLLTEVE

-908 FYDRR
+908 FYDQR
-913 VPDEVVSGAHFDS
+913 VPEHVVSGAHFDS
-926 WWKKKRREEPEL
+926 WWKHKRHDQPDF
-938 LDFERSMLINDKAG
+938 LDFEREMLINEKAG
-952 SVTKDDYPD
+952 AVTKDDYPD
-961 SWRQGRLKF
+961 SWRQGPLKF

-976 EPGTDADG
+976 EPGADADG
-984 VTVHIPLQVLNQVS
+984 VTVHVPLQVLNQVA

-1007 GLREEVVMELIRSL
+1007 GLREQVVTELIRSL

-1035 AKAFLERVASLPD
+1035 AQAFLDRAVPLQE
-1048 PLAEPLPATLAREL
+1048 PLAVTMAREL
-1062 KRMVGVPV
+1062 KRRVGVPLE
-1070 TADDFDLSRVPD
+1070 AEDFDWAKVPD
-1082 HLKVTFR
+1082 HLKITFR

-1096 GIAED
+1096 KLAED

-1107 RLKLRPKA
+1107 KLQLRPKA
-1115 RQALSKAAA
+1115 RKALSQAAA
-1124 ATAERTGGAAV
+1124 ATAVRSGGESL

-1142 WTIGTLE
+1142 WTIGTLS

-1163 YPALVDEGASVAVRL
+1163 YPALVDDGPKANTVSVRL
-1178 FDTEAEQRRAMWAGT
+1178 FDSEAEQAQAMWKGT

-1198 LNIPVNPAKF
+1198 RNIPVNPAKF
-1208 ASDRLTNQ
+1208 ASEKLTNQ
-1216 QKLALS
+1216 QKLGLS
-1222 SNPHGSVQALFDDCA
+1222 ANPHGSIQALFDDCA
-1237 TAAADKLIADH
+1237 TAAADKLVADF
-1248 GGPAWDEASFRALYD
+1248 GGPAWDEESYRKLYD
-1263 KVRADLVDATV
+1263 KVRAEIVDTTV
-1274 RAVDQVRQVLAAW
+1274 RTVGQVQQVLAAW

-1296 TSSPALVKNVQDVRE
+1296 VRSPALLANLQDVRA
-1311 QLAGLVPAG
+1311 QLDALVKPG
-1320 FVTRAGL
+1320 FVTEAGI

-1333 MRYLVAVDRRL
+1333 LRYLVAADRRL
-1344 QQMPTSVQRDTTRM
+1344 QQMPTGVPRDTSRM

-1373 QLPQGRPVPQQ
+1373 QMPRGRPVPQQ
-1384 VLDIRWMIEELRVSY
+1384 VLDVRWMIEELRVSY

-1412 KRIVKAIDAAVP
+1412 KRIVKAIDALAP

>member
-1 MSTSFADLQTLL
+1 MSTHSAPALGSL
-13 ADASLRDAH
+13 ASRLSELSLRDAH
-22 RLGRRLEGARR
+22 RLGRRLEGARK
-33 IRKPEARQA
+33 IRKPEARAA
-42 VLDEIA
+42 VLGEIEAEVAAA
-48 GEAEKA
+48 GERMA
-54 AERTRLR
+54 ARR
-61 GARVPR
+61 ARVPEIR
-67 ISYPEALPVSQ
+67 YPEQLPVSQ
-78 KKDAILKAI
+78 KKDVIAEAI

-111 LELGRGVR
+111 MELGRGVR

-161 NQDTTFIK
+161 DPEATFVK

-213 LLPRRPD
+213 LLPKRPD

-228 TIDPERFARHFG
+228 TIDPERFSRHFDD
-240 GFATVGTRGPIGSG
+240 API
-254 DVPGPGDAKGPGT
+254 
-267 ATATG
+267 
-272 TGTAEATGA
+272 
-281 DPGPAA
+281 
-287 PTAGGPVAGPGPAG
+287 
-301 PAGAAAPVIEVSGR
+301 IEVSGR

-327 EEDGDEG
+327 EEESDDA

-342 SEAVDELQAEGPGDI
+342 TDAVEELMAEGPGDI

-366 IRDTADALEKRG
+366 IRDTADALNKKRY
-378 LRNTEILPLYARLS
+378 RSTEVLPLYARLS
-392 HAEQHRVFQR
+392 HAEQHRVFQQ
-402 HSGRRIVLATNVAE
+402 HGGRRIVLATNVAE

-424 KYVIDPGTA
+424 KYVIDPGFA

-445 RLPIERISQASAN
+445 RLPIEPVSQASAN

-478 EDFESRPE
+478 DDFLSRPE

-506 AGLGDI
+506 AGLGEI

-533 QELGAFDV
+533 QELGALDP
-541 AQAARQ
+541 AQK
-547 ESGQAARQEQEAEQA
+547 
-562 VRQDAEQPV
+562 D
-571 RESRK
+571 
-576 GPREDSGRGSRKDS
+576 PR
-590 SKRLTPLGRKLSQLP
+590 KRLTQTGRKLAQLP
-605 VDPRLARMVIEAD
+605 VDPRLARMVLEAD

-640 RPAEKQAQADQS
+640 RPADKQAQADQQ
-652 HARFKDET
+652 HARFRDET

-665 FLNLWRYVREQQ
+665 FLNLWRYIREQQ
-677 KALSSSAFRRMCKAE
+677 KERGSSSFRRMCKQE

-699 REWQDIYSQ
+699 REWQDIYAQ

-719 LNEDDAADQAVHV
+719 LNEQDAPADRVHV

-746 VKDGAKNEYLGARG
+746 VKESKDSGQGGGRRDGGRNEYLGARN

-793 VNAKVEPEWIEPLA
+793 VNAKIEPEWVEPLA
-807 GHLLKRT
+807 EHLLKRT
-814 YSEPHWEKDM
+814 YSEPHWEKDQ

-847 YGRIDPEI
+847 YGRIDAEL
-855 SRELFVRHALV
+855 SRELFIRNALV
-866 EGDWRTHHQ
+866 EGDWRTHHK
-875 FFHDNRKLLGEVE
+875 FFADNRKLLTEVE

-898 ILVDDETLYD
+898 ILVDDETLFD
-908 FYDRR
+908 FYDQRI
-913 VPDEVVSGAHFDS
+913 PDHVVSGAHFDS
-926 WWKKKRREEPEL
+926 WWKHKRREQPDF
-938 LDFERSMLINDKAG
+938 LDFEREMLIRESADA
-952 SVTKDDYPD
+952 VTKADYPD
-961 SWRQGRLKF
+961 TWRQGPLKF

-976 EPGTDADG
+976 EPGADADG
-984 VTVHIPLQVLNQVS
+984 VTVHIPLQVLNQVT

-1007 GLREEVVMELIRSL
+1007 GLREEVVTELIRSL
-1021 PKPIRRHYVPAPNY
+1021 PKPIRRNYVPAPNY
-1035 AKAFLERVASLPD
+1035 AKAFLERAV
-1048 PLAEPLPATLAREL
+1048 PLQEPLTVTMAREL
-1062 KRMVGVPV
+1062 KRMVGVPFE
-1070 TADDFDLSRVPD
+1070 AEDFDWARVPD
-1082 HLKVTFR
+1082 HLRVTFR

-1096 GIAED
+1096 TLAED

-1107 RLKLRPKA
+1107 KLTLRPKA
-1115 RQALSKAAA
+1115 RKALSQAAA
-1124 ATAERTGGAAV
+1124 ATAQRQGGESLERK
-1135 ERTGLTD
+1135 GLTD
-1142 WTIGTLE
+1142 WTIGSLT

-1163 YPALVDEGASVAVRL
+1163 YPALVDDGDSVSVRL
-1178 FDTEAEQRRAMWAGT
+1178 FDSEAEQAEAMWKGT

-1198 LNIPVNPAKF
+1198 LGIPVNPAKF
-1208 ASDRLTNQ
+1208 ASEKLTNP

-1222 SNPHGSVQALFDDCA
+1222 ANPHGSVQALFDDCA
-1237 TAAADKLIADH
+1237 MAAADKLIADF
-1248 GGPAWDEASFRALYD
+1248 GGPVWDEESYRKLFD
-1263 KVRADLVDATV
+1263 KVRAEIVDTTV
-1274 RAVDQVRQVLAAW
+1274 RAVGQVQQVLAAW
-1287 QACERRLKA
+1287 QACERRLKGVR
-1296 TSSPALVKNVQDVRE
+1296 SPALLPNLQDVRT
-1311 QLAGLVPAG
+1311 QLDGLVKPG
-1320 FVTRAGL
+1320 FVTEAGL
-1327 RRLPDL
+1327 RRMPDL
-1333 MRYLVAVDRRL
+1333 MRYLVAADRRL
-1344 QQMPTSVQRDTTRM
+1344 QQMPTNVQRDTTRM
-1358 EKVHEMRDEYAWLLE
+1358 AKVHEMRDEYAWLLE
-1373 QLPQGRPVPQQ
+1373 QMPQGRPVPQQ
-1384 VLDIRWMIEELRVSY
+1384 VRDIRWMIEELRVSY

-1412 KRIVKAIDAAVP
+1412 KRIVKAIDAVAP

>member
-1 MSTSFADLQTLL
+1 MSTQPAPVLGTLAQRL
-13 ADASLRDAH
+13 SELSLRDAH

-33 IRKPEARQA
+33 IRKPEARAA
-42 VLDEIA
+42 VLAEIEA
-48 GEAEKA
+48 EAEKA
-54 AERTRLR
+54 EARTAQRR
-61 GARVPR
+61 GRYEALE
-67 ISYPEALPVSQ
+67 ITYPEQLPVSQ
-78 KKDAILKAI
+78 KKGEIADAI

-126 PRRIAAR
+126 PRRLAAR
-133 TVAERVAEELDTPL
+133 TVAERIADEMDTPL

-161 NQDTTFIK
+161 NPDATFVK

-213 LLPRRPD
+213 LLPKRPD

-228 TIDPERFARHFG
+228 TIDPERFSRHFG
-240 GFATVGTRGPIGSG
+240 DAPI
-254 DVPGPGDAKGPGT
+254 V
-267 ATATG
+267 
-272 TGTAEATGA
+272 
-281 DPGPAA
+281 
-287 PTAGGPVAGPGPAG
+287 
-301 PAGAAAPVIEVSGR
+301 EVSGR

-327 EEDGDEG
+327 EEDSDEA

-342 SEAVDELQAEGPGDI
+342 TDAVEELQGEGKGDI

-366 IRDTADALEKRG
+366 IRDTADALEKKKFRF
-378 LRNTEILPLYARLS
+378 TEVLPLYARLS

-402 HSGRRIVLATNVAE
+402 PSGSVRRIVLATNVAE

-445 RLPIERISQASAN
+445 RLPIEAISQASAN

-464 GRTSDGICI
+464 GRTSDGICV

-478 EDFESRPE
+478 DDFLARPE

-533 QELGAFDV
+533 QELGALNPAEKDV
-541 AQAARQ
+541 R
-547 ESGQAARQEQEAEQA
+547 
-562 VRQDAEQPV
+562 
-571 RESRK
+571 
-576 GPREDSGRGSRKDS
+576 
-590 SKRLTPLGRKLSQLP
+590 KRLTEQGRKLAQLP
-605 VDPRLARMVIEAD
+605 VDPRLARMVLEAD
-618 RNGCVRE
+618 KNGCVRE

-640 RPAEKQAQADQS
+640 RPSEKQAQADQQ

-677 KALSSSAFRRMCKAE
+677 KSLGSSAFRRMCKSE

-699 REWQDIYSQ
+699 REWQDIYTQ

-719 LNEDDAADQAVHV
+719 LNEDDAPEQQVHI

-746 VKDGAKNEYLGARG
+746 VKESTDKDPKQRGGRNEYLGARN

-778 VMSAELVETSRLWAR
+778 IMSAELVETSRLWAR
-793 VNAKVEPEWIEPLA
+793 VNARIEPEWVEPLA
-807 GHLLKRT
+807 EHLLKRT
-814 YSEPHWEKDM
+814 YSEPHWEKDQ

-832 VTLYGVPIVAQRKVN
+832 VTLYGVPLVAQRKVN
-847 YGRIDPEI
+847 YGRIDPEV
-855 SRELFVRHALV
+855 SRELFIRNALV
-866 EGDWRTHHQ
+866 EGDWRTHHK
-875 FFHDNRKLLGEVE
+875 FFSDNRKLLTEVE

-898 ILVDDETLYD
+898 IVVDDETLFD
-908 FYDRR
+908 FYDQR
-913 VPDEVVSGAHFDS
+913 VPEHVVSGAHFDS
-926 WWKKKRREEPEL
+926 WWKHKKRDEPEL
-938 LDFERSMLINDKAG
+938 LDFERSMLIRESAEAI
-952 SVTKDDYPD
+952 TKDDYPD
-961 SWRQGRLKF
+961 SWRQGPLKF

-976 EPGTDADG
+976 EPGADADG
-984 VTVHIPLQVLNQVS
+984 VTVHIPLQVLNQVT

-1007 GLREEVVMELIRSL
+1007 GLREEVVIELIRSL
-1021 PKPIRRHYVPAPNY
+1021 PKPVRRHYVPAPNY
-1035 AKAFLERVASLPD
+1035 AKAFLERAV
-1048 PLAEPLPATLAREL
+1048 PLQEPLPTTLAREL
-1062 KRMVGVPV
+1062 QRMVGVPV

-1082 HLKVTFR
+1082 HLKITFR

-1096 GIAED
+1096 TLAED

-1107 RLKLRPKA
+1107 KLRLKPKA
-1115 RQALSKAAA
+1115 RKAISQAAA
-1124 ATAERTGGAAV
+1124 ATAERSGGESV
-1135 ERTGLTD
+1135 ERSGLTD
-1142 WTIGTLE
+1142 WTIGTLS

-1163 YPALVDEGASVAVRL
+1163 YPALVDDGDTVSVRL
-1178 FDTEAEQRRAMWAGT
+1178 FDTEAEQQQAMWRGT

-1198 LNIPVNPAKF
+1198 RNIPVNPGKF
-1208 ASDRLTNQ
+1208 ASDKLTNP

-1222 SNPHGSVQALFDDCA
+1222 ANPHGTVQALFDDCA
-1237 TAAADKLIADH
+1237 MASCDKLIADF
-1248 GGPAWDEASFRALYD
+1248 GGPAWDEESYRKLYD
-1263 KVRADLVDATV
+1263 KVRAEIVDTTV
-1274 RAVDQVRQVLAAW
+1274 RTVGQVQQVLAAW
-1287 QACERRLKA
+1287 QACERRLKS
-1296 TSSPALVKNVQDVRE
+1296 TKSPTLLANLTDVRT
-1311 QLAGLVPAG
+1311 QLTALIRPG
-1320 FVTRAGL
+1320 FVTDTGL

-1333 MRYLVAVDRRL
+1333 VRYLVAADRRL
-1344 QQMPTSVQRDTTRM
+1344 TQMPTNVQRDTSRM
-1358 EKVHEMRDEYAWLLE
+1358 EKVHEMQDEYAWLLE
-1373 QLPQGRPVPQQ
+1373 QMPQGRPVPQE
-1384 VLDIRWMIEELRVSY
+1384 VLDIRWMLEELRVSY

-1412 KRIVKAIDAAVP
+1412 KRIVKAIDAAAP

>member
-1 MSTSFADLQTLL
+1 MSTHPAPETPAALGAL
-13 ADASLRDAH
+13 APRLTELSLRDAQ
-22 RLGRRLEGARR
+22 RLGRRLEGARK
-33 IRKPEARQA
+33 IRKPEARAA
-42 VLDEIA
+42 VLAEIEA
-48 GEAEKA
+48 EVERGEA
-54 AERTRLR
+54 RMGRR
-61 GARVPR
+61 RARVPAVT
-67 ISYPEALPVSQ
+67 YPEQLPVSQ
-78 KKDAILKAI
+78 KKDVIADAI

-161 NQDTTFIK
+161 NPEGTFVK

-228 TIDPERFARHFG
+228 TIDPERFSRHFG
-240 GFATVGTRGPIGSG
+240 EAPI
-254 DVPGPGDAKGPGT
+254 V
-267 ATATG
+267 
-272 TGTAEATGA
+272 
-281 DPGPAA
+281 
-287 PTAGGPVAGPGPAG
+287 
-301 PAGAAAPVIEVSGR
+301 EVSGR

-327 EEDGDEG
+327 EEEGDDA

-342 SEAVDELQAEGPGDI
+342 TDAVEELMGEGKGDI

-366 IRDTADALEKRG
+366 IRDTADALTRKQYRF
-378 LRNTEILPLYARLS
+378 TEVLPLYARLS
-392 HAEQHRVFQR
+392 HAEQHRVFQP
-402 HSGRRIVLATNVAE
+402 HTGRRIVLATNVAE

-424 KYVIDPGTA
+424 KYVIDPGFA

-445 RLPIERISQASAN
+445 RLPIEPVSQASAN

-464 GRTSDGICI
+464 GRLSDGVCI

-478 EDFESRPE
+478 DDFLARPE

-506 AGLGDI
+506 AGLGEI

-533 QELGAFDV
+533 QELGALDPAQKDV
-541 AQAARQ
+541 R
-547 ESGQAARQEQEAEQA
+547 
-562 VRQDAEQPV
+562 
-571 RESRK
+571 
-576 GPREDSGRGSRKDS
+576 
-590 SKRLTPLGRKLSQLP
+590 KRLTDTGRKLAQLP
-605 VDPRLARMVIEAD
+605 VDPRLARMVLEAD
-618 RNGCVRE
+618 KNGCVRE

-640 RPAEKQAQADQS
+640 RPADKQTQADQQ
-652 HARFKDET
+652 HARFRDET

-665 FLNLWRYVREQQ
+665 YLNLWRYVREQQ
-677 KALSSSAFRRMCKAE
+677 KERGSSSFRRMCKQE

-719 LNEDDAADQAVHV
+719 LAEEDAPADRVHV
-732 SLLAGLLSHIGMKD
+732 SLLAGLLSHVGMKD
-746 VKDGAKNEYLGARG
+746 VKDGAKNDYLGARG
-760 AKFAVFP
+760 AKFAIFP

-793 VNAKVEPEWIEPLA
+793 VNAKIEPEWVEPLA

-814 YSEPHWEKDM
+814 YSEPHWEKDE
-824 AAVMAYEK
+824 AAVMAFEK
-832 VTLYGVPIVAQRKVN
+832 VTLYGVPIIAQRKVN
-847 YGRIDPEI
+847 YGRIDPEA
-855 SRELFVRHALV
+855 SRELFIRNALV
-866 EGDWRTHHQ
+866 EGDWRTHHK
-875 FFHDNRKLLGEVE
+875 FFADNRRLLSEVE

-898 ILVDDETLYD
+898 IVVDDETLFD

-913 VPDEVVSGAHFDS
+913 VPEQVVSGAHFDS
-926 WWKKKRREEPEL
+926 WWKHHRHEQPDF
-938 LDFERSMLINDKAG
+938 LDFEREMLIRESAEA
-952 SVTKDDYPD
+952 VTKADYPD
-961 SWRQGRLKF
+961 SWRQGPLKF

-976 EPGTDADG
+976 EPGADADG
-984 VTVHIPLQVLNQVS
+984 VTVHIPLQVLNQVV

-1007 GLREEVVMELIRSL
+1007 GLREEVVTELIRSL

-1035 AKAFLERVASLPD
+1035 AKRFLDRSV
-1048 PLAEPLPATLAREL
+1048 PLQEPLTVTMAREL
-1062 KRMVGVPV
+1062 KRMVGVPFTV
-1070 TADDFDLSRVPD
+1070 DDFDWAKVPE
-1082 HLKVTFR
+1082 HLRITFR

-1096 GIAED
+1096 KIAED

-1107 RLKLRPKA
+1107 KLRLKPKA
-1115 RQALSKAAA
+1115 RQALSQAAA
-1124 ATAERTGGAAV
+1124 ATAERQGGESL
-1135 ERTGLTD
+1135 ERRGLTD
-1142 WTIGTLE
+1142 WTIGSLT

-1163 YPALVDEGASVAVRL
+1163 YPALVDDGDTVSVRL
-1178 FDTEAEQRRAMWAGT
+1178 FDTEAEQTEAMWRGT

-1198 LNIPVNPAKF
+1198 RNIPVNPAKF
-1208 ASDRLTNQ
+1208 ASEKLTNA

-1222 SNPHGSVQALFDDCA
+1222 ANPHGSIQALFDDCA
-1237 TAAADKLIADH
+1237 MAAADKLIGDF
-1248 GGPAWDEASFRALYD
+1248 GGPAWDEESYRKLFD
-1263 KVRADLVDATV
+1263 KVRAEIVDTTV
-1274 RAVDQVRQVLAAW
+1274 RTVGQVQQVLAAW

-1296 TSSPALVKNVQDVRE
+1296 FRSPSLLPNLADVRKQLDALVK
-1311 QLAGLVPAG
+1311 PG
-1320 FVTRAGL
+1320 FVTAAGL

-1333 MRYLVAVDRRL
+1333 MRYLVAADRRL
-1344 QQMPTSVQRDTTRM
+1344 QQMPTGAQRDTSRM
-1358 EKVHEMRDEYAWLLE
+1358 EKVHEMQDEYAWLLE
-1373 QLPQGRPVPQQ
+1373 QMPQGRPVPSS

>member
-1 MSTSFADLQTLL
+1 MSTHSAPALGSL
-13 ADASLRDAH
+13 ASRLSELSLRDAH
-22 RLGRRLEGARR
+22 RLGRRLEGARK
-33 IRKPEARQA
+33 IRKPEARAA
-42 VLDEIA
+42 VLGEI
-48 GEAEKA
+48 EAEVAA
-54 AERTRLR
+54 AEERMAVRR
-61 GARVPR
+61 ARVPEVR
-67 ISYPEALPVSQ
+67 YPEQLPVSQ
-78 KKDAILKAI
+78 KKDAIAEAI

-111 LELGRGVR
+111 MELGRGVR

-161 NQDTTFIK
+161 NPDATFIK

-213 LLPRRPD
+213 LLPKRPD

-228 TIDPERFARHFG
+228 TIDPERFSRHFDD
-240 GFATVGTRGPIGSG
+240 API
-254 DVPGPGDAKGPGT
+254 
-267 ATATG
+267 
-272 TGTAEATGA
+272 
-281 DPGPAA
+281 
-287 PTAGGPVAGPGPAG
+287 
-301 PAGAAAPVIEVSGR
+301 IEVSGR

-327 EEDGDEG
+327 EEDSDDA

-342 SEAVDELQAEGPGDI
+342 TDAVEELMAEGPGDI

-366 IRDTADALEKRG
+366 IRDTADALTRKRY
-378 LRNTEILPLYARLS
+378 RSTEVLPLYARLS
-392 HAEQHRVFQR
+392 HAEQHRVFQP
-402 HSGRRIVLATNVAE
+402 HGGRRIVLATNVAE

-424 KYVIDPGTA
+424 KYVIDPGFA

-445 RLPIERISQASAN
+445 RLPIEPISQASAN

-478 EDFESRPE
+478 DDFLSRPE

-506 AGLGDI
+506 AGLGEI

-533 QELGAFDV
+533 QELGALDPT
-541 AQAARQ
+541 QK
-547 ESGQAARQEQEAEQA
+547 
-562 VRQDAEQPV
+562 D
-571 RESRK
+571 
-576 GPREDSGRGSRKDS
+576 PR
-590 SKRLTPLGRKLSQLP
+590 KRLTQTGRKLAQLP
-605 VDPRLARMVIEAD
+605 VDPRLARMVLEAE

-640 RPAEKQAQADQS
+640 RPSDKQTQADQQ
-652 HARFKDET
+652 HARFRDET

-665 FLNLWRYVREQQ
+665 FLSLWRYIREQQ
-677 KALSSSAFRRMCKAE
+677 KERGSSSFRRMCKQE

-699 REWQDIYSQ
+699 REWQDIYAQ
-708 LRTVAKQMGIH
+708 LRTVAKQMGMH
-719 LNEDDAADQAVHV
+719 LDDQDAPADRIHV
-732 SLLAGLLSHIGMKD
+732 SLLSGLLSHIGMKD
-746 VKDGAKNEYLGARG
+746 VKESKDSGQGGRRDGGRNEYLGARN
-760 AKFAVFP
+760 AKFAIFP

-793 VNAKVEPEWIEPLA
+793 VNAKIEPEWVEPLA
-807 GHLLKRT
+807 EHLIKRT
-814 YSEPHWEKDM
+814 YSEPHWEKDQ

-847 YGRIDPEI
+847 YGRIDPEL
-855 SRELFVRHALV
+855 SRELFIRNALV
-866 EGDWRTHHQ
+866 EGDWRTHHK
-875 FFHDNRKLLGEVE
+875 FFADNRKLLTEVE

-898 ILVDDETLYD
+898 ILVDDETLFD
-908 FYDRR
+908 FYDQRI
-913 VPDEVVSGAHFDS
+913 PEHVVSGAHFDS
-926 WWKKKRREEPEL
+926 WWKHKRREQPDF
-938 LDFERSMLINDKAG
+938 LDFEREMLIRESADA
-952 SVTKDDYPD
+952 VTKADYPD
-961 SWRQGRLKF
+961 SWRQGPLKF

-976 EPGTDADG
+976 EPGADADG
-984 VTVHIPLQVLNQVS
+984 VTVHIPLQVLNQVT

-1007 GLREEVVMELIRSL
+1007 GLREEVVTELIRSL
-1021 PKPIRRHYVPAPNY
+1021 PKPIRRNYVPAPNY
-1035 AKAFLERVASLPD
+1035 AKAFLERAV
-1048 PLAEPLPATLAREL
+1048 PLQEPLTVTMAREL
-1062 KRMVGVPV
+1062 KRMVGVPFE
-1070 TADDFDLSRVPD
+1070 ADDFDWSRVPD

-1096 GIAED
+1096 TLAED

-1107 RLKLRPKA
+1107 KLQLRPKA
-1115 RQALSKAAA
+1115 RKALSQAAA
-1124 ATAERTGGAAV
+1124 ATAQRRGGESLER
-1135 ERTGLTD
+1135 RGLTD
-1142 WTIGTLE
+1142 WTIGSLT

-1163 YPALVDEGASVAVRL
+1163 YPALVDDGDSVSVRL
-1178 FDTEAEQRRAMWAGT
+1178 FDSEAEQAEAMWKGT

-1198 LNIPVNPAKF
+1198 LGIPVNPAKF
-1208 ASDRLTNQ
+1208 ASEKLANP

-1222 SNPHGSVQALFDDCA
+1222 ANPHGSVQALFDDCA
-1237 TAAADKLIADH
+1237 MAAADQLIADF
-1248 GGPAWDEASFRALYD
+1248 GGPVWDEESYRKLFD
-1263 KVRADLVDATV
+1263 KVRAEIVDTTV
-1274 RAVDQVRQVLAAW
+1274 RAVGQVQQVLAAW
-1287 QACERRLKA
+1287 QACERRLKGVR
-1296 TSSPALVKNVQDVRE
+1296 SPALLPNLQDVRT
-1311 QLAGLVPAG
+1311 QLDGLVRPG
-1320 FVTRAGL
+1320 FVTETGL

-1333 MRYLVAVDRRL
+1333 MRYLVAADRRL
-1344 QQMPTSVQRDTTRM
+1344 QQMPTNVQRDTTRM
-1358 EKVHEMRDEYAWLLE
+1358 AKVHEMQDEYAWLLE
-1373 QLPQGRPVPQQ
+1373 QMPQGRPVPQQ
-1384 VLDIRWMIEELRVSY
+1384 VRDIRWMIEELRVSY

-1412 KRIVKAIDAAVP
+1412 KRIVKAIDAAAP

>member
-1 MSTSFADLQTLL
+1 MSTQPASATADLAARLSEL
-13 ADASLRDAH
+13 SLRDAQ

-33 IRKPEARQA
+33 IRKPEARSA
-42 VLDEIA
+42 VHAEIA
-48 GEAEKA
+48 AEIDQAEGRIARRRA
-54 AERTRLR
+54 A
-61 GARVPR
+61 VPAVT
-67 ISYPEALPVSQ
+67 YPDQLPVSQ
-78 KKDAILKAI
+78 KKDDILAAI

-119 GMIGHTQ
+119 GLIGHTQ

-133 TVAERVAEELDTPL
+133 TVAERVAEELRTPL

-161 NQDTTFIK
+161 GGDTLVK

-187 AYDTIII
+187 QYDTIII

-199 RSLNIDFLLGYLAQ
+199 RSLNIDFILGYLAQ

-228 TIDPERFARHFG
+228 TIDPERFSRHFG
-240 GFATVGTRGPIGSG
+240 DAPI
-254 DVPGPGDAKGPGT
+254 
-267 ATATG
+267 
-272 TGTAEATGA
+272 
-281 DPGPAA
+281 
-287 PTAGGPVAGPGPAG
+287 
-301 PAGAAAPVIEVSGR
+301 IEVSGR

-327 EEDGDEG
+327 EEDSTDA

-342 SEAVDELQAEGPGDI
+342 CDAVDELQREGDGDI

-366 IRDTADALEKRG
+366 IRDTADALEKKKLTRAG
-378 LRNTEILPLYARLS
+378 GAQGQSTEILPLYARLS

-402 HSGRRIVLATNVAE
+402 HSGRRVVLATNVAE

-424 KYVIDPGTA
+424 RYVIDPGFA

-445 RLPIERISQASAN
+445 RLPIEPVSQASAN

-478 EDFESRPE
+478 DDFLSRPE

-512 EKFPFIDPPDHR
+512 ERFPFIDPPDRR
-524 NIRDGVQLL
+524 NIKDGVDLL
-533 QELGAFDV
+533 HELGALDPK
-541 AQAARQ
+541 
-547 ESGQAARQEQEAEQA
+547 E
-562 VRQDAEQPV
+562 
-571 RESRK
+571 
-576 GPREDSGRGSRKDS
+576 KDHK
-590 SKRLTPLGRKLSQLP
+590 KRLTPLGRKLSQLP
-605 VDPRLARMVIEAD
+605 VDPRLARMVLEAD

-625 VMVIAAA
+625 VMVIASA

-640 RPAEKQAQADQS
+640 RPSEKQQQADQQ

-677 KALSSSAFRRMCKAE
+677 KALSSSAFRRMCKSE
-692 YLNFLRI
+692 FLNYLRI

-708 LRTVAKQMGIH
+708 LRTVAKQMGVH
-719 LNEDDAADQAVHV
+719 LAEEDAPEDRVHQ
-732 SLLAGLLSHIGMKD
+732 SLLAGLLSHVGLKD
-746 VKDGAKNEYLGARG
+746 TEKNEYLGARS
-760 AKFAVFP
+760 AKFAIFP
-767 GSALFKKPPRF
+767 GSALFKKQPRWI
-778 VMSAELVETSRLWAR
+778 MSAELVETSRLWAR

-807 GHLLKRT
+807 EHLVKRN
-814 YSEPHWEKDM
+814 YSEPHWEQKQ
-824 AAVMAYEK
+824 AAVMAYER

-847 YGRIDPEI
+847 YGRIDPET
-855 SRELFVRHALV
+855 SRELFIRNALV

-875 FFHDNRKLLGEVE
+875 FFLDNRKLLGEVE

-898 ILVDDETLYD
+898 ILVDDETLFD
-908 FYDRR
+908 FYDQRL
-913 VPDEVVSGAHFDS
+913 PEHVVSGAHFDS
-926 WWKKKRREEPEL
+926 WWKHKRRDEPEL
-938 LDFERSMLINDKAG
+938 LNFEHSMLINENAEA
-952 SVTKDDYPD
+952 VTKDDYPD

-976 EPGTDADG
+976 EPGADADG

-998 DEGFDWQIP
+998 AEGFDWQIP
-1007 GLREEVVMELIRSL
+1007 GLREDLVTELIRSL
-1021 PKPIRRHYVPAPNY
+1021 PKPIRRNCVPAPNY
-1035 AKAFLERVASLPD
+1035 AKAFLDRAV
-1048 PLAEPLPATLAREL
+1048 PLQEPLTTTLTREL
-1062 KRMVGVPV
+1062 QRMVGVRME
-1070 TADDFDLSRVPD
+1070 AEDFDLGKVPD
-1082 HLKVTFR
+1082 HLKITFR
-1089 IVDERRR
+1089 IVDERKRK
-1096 GIAED
+1096 IAED

-1107 RLKLRPKA
+1107 RIRLKPKT
-1115 RQALSKAAA
+1115 QAAITKAFEKAAEA
-1124 ATAERTGGAAV
+1124 PGEDGAARAP
-1135 ERTGLTD
+1135 EQRSGITR
-1142 WTIGTLE
+1142 WTVGTLQ
-1149 RVFETR
+1149 RTFETR

-1163 YPALVDEGASVAVRL
+1163 YPALVDEGSSVAVRL
-1178 FDTEAEQRRAMWAGT
+1178 FDTEAEQQEAMWRGT

-1198 LNIPVNPAKF
+1198 LNLPSNPAKF
-1208 ASDRLTNQ
+1208 AQDKLSNQ

-1222 SNPHGSVQALFDDCA
+1222 RNPHGSIPALFEDCVA
-1237 TAAADKLIADH
+1237 GAADKLIALR
-1248 GGPAWDEASFRALYD
+1248 GGPAWDEESFRKLFDA
-1263 KVRADLVDATV
+1263 VRADIVDATLDTIRKV
-1274 RAVDQVRQVLAAW
+1274 QEVLAAW

-1296 TSSPALVKNVQDVRE
+1296 TTSLVLVPSLTDVKEQLAALVK
-1311 QLAGLVPAG
+1311 PG
-1320 FVTRAGL
+1320 FVTEHGV

-1333 MRYLVAVDRRL
+1333 LRYLVAADRRL
-1344 QQMPTSVQRDTTRM
+1344 TQMPTNAERDRARLA
-1358 EKVHEMRDEYAWLLE
+1358 KVKDMQDEYAWLLE
-1373 QLPQGRPVPQQ
+1373 QFPKGRPVPREARE
-1384 VLDIRWMIEELRVSY
+1384 VRWMIEELRVSY

-1412 KRIVKAIDAAVP
+1412 KRIVKAIDQLAP

>member
-1 MSTSFADLQTLL
+1 MSTSFADLQSLL
-13 ADASLRDAH
+13 GQLSLRDAH

-33 IRKPEARQA
+33 IRKPEARQS
-42 VLDEIA
+42 VLDEISAEA
-48 GEAEKA
+48 GKA
-54 AERTRLR
+54 AGRLAGR
-61 GARVPR
+61 AARVPAL
-67 ISYPEALPVSQ
+67 SYPEQLPVSQ
-78 KKDAILKAI
+78 KKDEILEAI

-111 LELGRGVR
+111 MELGRGVR

-133 TVAERVAEELDTPL
+133 TVAERVADELRTPL

-161 NQDTTFIK
+161 NPDATFVK

-177 AEIQTDRELR
+177 AEIQTDRELL

-199 RSLNIDFLLGYLAQ
+199 RSLNIDFLLGYLAR
-213 LLPRRPD
+213 LLPKRPD

-240 GFATVGTRGPIGSG
+240 EAPI
-254 DVPGPGDAKGPGT
+254 V
-267 ATATG
+267 
-272 TGTAEATGA
+272 
-281 DPGPAA
+281 
-287 PTAGGPVAGPGPAG
+287 
-301 PAGAAAPVIEVSGR
+301 EVSGR

-327 EEDGDEG
+327 EKDSDDAADS

-342 SEAVDELQAEGPGDI
+342 CDAVDELGHEAPGDV

-366 IRDTADALEKRG
+366 IRDTADALNKRN
-378 LRNTEILPLYARLS
+378 LRHTEVLPLYARLS

-402 HSGRRIVLATNVAE
+402 HTGRRIVLATNVAE

-424 KYVIDPGTA
+424 KYVIDPGNA

-464 GRTSDGICI
+464 GRTSDGVCI

-478 EDFESRPE
+478 DDFLTRPE
-486 FTDAEILR
+486 FTDPEILR

-533 QELGAFDV
+533 QELGALDRPEKS
-541 AQAARQ
+541 ADEDKR
-547 ESGQAARQEQEAEQA
+547 GQ
-562 VRQDAEQPV
+562 
-571 RESRK
+571 
-576 GPREDSGRGSRKDS
+576 
-590 SKRLTPLGRKLSQLP
+590 RLTPLGRKLAQLP

-618 RNGCVRE
+618 RNGCARE

-640 RPAEKQAQADQS
+640 RPSDKQTQADQN

-677 KALSSSAFRRMCKAE
+677 KERGSSSFRRMCKQE

-699 REWQDIYSQ
+699 REWQDIYTQ
-708 LRTVAKQMGIH
+708 LRSVAKQMGIDVQ
-719 LNEDDAADQAVHV
+719 EPKGDEGVPEQAVHT
-732 SLLAGLLSHIGMKD
+732 SLLAGLLSHIGLKD
-746 VKDGAKNEYLGARG
+746 TEKNEYLGARS

-767 GSALFKKPPRF
+767 GSALFKKQPRF

-807 GHLLKRT
+807 QHLLKRT
-814 YSEPHWEKDM
+814 YSEPHWEKDQ
-824 AAVMAYEK
+824 AAVMAYER
-832 VTLYGVPIVAQRKVN
+832 VTLYGVPIVAQRKIN
-847 YGRIDPEI
+847 FGRIDQEA
-855 SRELFVRHALV
+855 SRDLFIRNALV

-898 ILVDDETLYD
+898 ILVDDETLFD

-913 VPDEVVSGAHFDS
+913 IPEHIVSGAHFDS
-926 WWKKKRREEPEL
+926 WWKQKRRDEPEA
-938 LDFERSMLINDKAG
+938 LDFERSMLINEKAG
-952 SVTKDDYPD
+952 AVTKDDYPD
-961 SWRQGRLKF
+961 TWRQGKLKF

-976 EPGTDADG
+976 EPGADADG
-984 VTVHIPLQVLNQVS
+984 VTVHVPLQVLNQVTS
-998 DEGFDWQIP
+998 EGFDWQIP
-1007 GLREEVVMELIRSL
+1007 GLREDVVTELIRSL

-1035 AKAFLERVASLPD
+1035 ATKFLDRAV
-1048 PLAEPLPATLAREL
+1048 PLQEPLPLTLAREL
-1062 KRMVGVPV
+1062 QRMVGVPV

-1082 HLKVTFR
+1082 HLKITFR
-1089 IVDERRR
+1089 VIDERRR
-1096 GIAED
+1096 RVAED

-1107 RLKLRPKA
+1107 RIRLRPKA
-1115 RQALSKAAA
+1115 RQALSQAAA
-1124 ATAERTGGAAV
+1124 ATAGPSGESV
-1135 ERTGLTD
+1135 ERSGLTD
-1142 WTIGTLE
+1142 WTLGTLD

-1163 YPALVDEGASVAVRL
+1163 YPALVDEGATVAVRL
-1178 FDTEAEQRRAMWAGT
+1178 FDTEAEQQQAMWRGT

-1198 LNIPVNPAKF
+1198 LNIPVHPAKF
-1208 ASDRLTNQ
+1208 ASDKLSNQ

-1222 SNPHGSVQALFDDCA
+1222 RNPHGSVQALFEDCA
-1237 TAAADKLIADH
+1237 TAAADRLIAAH
-1248 GGPAWDEASFRALYD
+1248 GGPAWDEASFRKLYD
-1263 KVRADLVDATV
+1263 KVRADLVDLTV
-1274 RAVDQVRQVLAAW
+1274 RTIGQVQQILAAW
-1287 QACERRLKA
+1287 QACERRLK
-1296 TSSPALVKNVQDVRE
+1296 TTNSLVLINNVTDVRDH
-1311 QLAGLVPAG
+1311 LARLVPPG
-1320 FVTRAGL
+1320 FVTATGL
-1327 RRLPDL
+1327 PRLPDL
-1333 MRYLVAVDRRL
+1333 MRYLVAEDRRL
-1344 QQMPTSVQRDTTRM
+1344 QQMPTNVQRDTTRM
-1358 EKVHEMRDEYAWLLE
+1358 EKVHEMQDEYAWLLE
-1373 QLPQGRPVPQQ
+1373 QLPQGRPVPQA

-1404 GTAYPVSD
+1404 GTAQPVSD
-1412 KRIVKAIDAAVP
+1412 KRIVKAIDAAAP

>member
-1 MSTSFADLQTLL
+1 MSTHPAPTLGTL
-13 ADASLRDAH
+13 APRLTELSLRDAH
-22 RLGRRLEGARR
+22 RLGRRLEGARK
-33 IRKPEARQA
+33 IRKPEARAA
-42 VLDEIA
+42 VLA
-48 GEAEKA
+48 GIEEEVAKAEQRIG
-54 AERTRLR
+54 ERR
-61 GARVPR
+61 ARVPAVT
-67 ISYPEALPVSQ
+67 YPEQLPVSQ
-78 KKDAILKAI
+78 KKDEIAAAI

-111 LELGRGVR
+111 VELGRGVR

-133 TVAERVAEELDTPL
+133 TVAERVADELDTPL

-161 NQDTTFIK
+161 NPDATFIK

-213 LLPRRPD
+213 LLPKRPD

-228 TIDPERFARHFG
+228 TIDPERFSRHFG
-240 GFATVGTRGPIGSG
+240 DAPI
-254 DVPGPGDAKGPGT
+254 
-267 ATATG
+267 
-272 TGTAEATGA
+272 
-281 DPGPAA
+281 
-287 PTAGGPVAGPGPAG
+287 
-301 PAGAAAPVIEVSGR
+301 IEVSGR

-327 EEDGDEG
+327 EEDGDDA

-342 SEAVDELQAEGPGDI
+342 TDAVEELMAEGKGDI

-366 IRDTADALEKRG
+366 IRDTADALEKKKYRF
-378 LRNTEILPLYARLS
+378 TEVLPLYARLS
-392 HAEQHRVFQR
+392 HAEQHRVFQQ
-402 HSGRRIVLATNVAE
+402 HTGRRIVLATNVAE

-424 KYVIDPGTA
+424 KYVIDPGFA

-445 RLPIERISQASAN
+445 RLPIEPISQASAN

-478 EDFESRPE
+478 DDFHARPE

-494 TNLASVILQMTA
+494 TNIASVILQMTA

-533 QELGAFDV
+533 QELGALDPAQQDV
-541 AQAARQ
+541 R
-547 ESGQAARQEQEAEQA
+547 
-562 VRQDAEQPV
+562 
-571 RESRK
+571 
-576 GPREDSGRGSRKDS
+576 
-590 SKRLTPLGRKLSQLP
+590 KRLTETGRKLAQLP
-605 VDPRLARMVIEAD
+605 VDPRLARMVLEAD
-618 RNGCVRE
+618 KNGCVRE

-640 RPAEKQAQADQS
+640 RPAEKQAQADQQ

-677 KALSSSAFRRMCKAE
+677 QERGSSSFRRMCKQE
-692 YLNFLRI
+692 YLHFLRI
-699 REWQDIYSQ
+699 REWQDIYTQ

-719 LNEDDAADQAVHV
+719 LNDEDAPEDRVHV
-732 SLLAGLLSHIGMKD
+732 SLLAGLLSHVGMKD
-746 VKDGAKNEYLGARG
+746 VKEGAKNEYLGARN
-760 AKFAVFP
+760 AKFAIFP

-793 VNAKVEPEWIEPLA
+793 VNAKIEPEWVEPLA

-814 YSEPHWEKDM
+814 YSEPHWEKDQ

-847 YGRIDPEI
+847 YGRIDPEV
-855 SRELFVRHALV
+855 SRELFIRNALV
-866 EGDWRTHHQ
+866 EGDWRTHHK
-875 FFHDNRKLLGEVE
+875 FFADNRKLLTEIE

-908 FYDRR
+908 FYDQR
-913 VPDEVVSGAHFDS
+913 VPEHVVSGAHFDS
-926 WWKKKRREEPEL
+926 WWKHKRHEQTDF
-938 LDFERSMLINDKAG
+938 LDFEREMLINEKAG
-952 SVTKDDYPD
+952 AVTKDDYPD
-961 SWRQGRLKF
+961 SWRQGPLKF

-976 EPGTDADG
+976 EPGADADG
-984 VTVHIPLQVLNQVS
+984 VTVHIPLQVLNQVT

-1007 GLREEVVMELIRSL
+1007 GLREQVVTELIRSL
-1021 PKPIRRHYVPAPNY
+1021 PKPIRRNYVPAPNF
-1035 AKAFLERVASLPD
+1035 AQKFLERAV
-1048 PLAEPLPATLAREL
+1048 PLQEPLTVTMAREL
-1062 KRMVGVPV
+1062 KRMVGVPFE
-1070 TADDFDLSRVPD
+1070 AEDFDWAKVPD
-1082 HLKVTFR
+1082 HLKITFR

-1096 GIAED
+1096 KLAED

-1107 RLKLRPKA
+1107 RLRLRPKA
-1115 RQALSKAAA
+1115 RKALSQAAA
-1124 ATAERTGGAAV
+1124 ATAVRSGGESLERS
-1135 ERTGLTD
+1135 GLTD
-1142 WTIGTLE
+1142 WTIGTLS

-1163 YPALVDEGASVAVRL
+1163 YPALVDDGDTVPVRL
-1178 FDTEAEQRRAMWAGT
+1178 FDTEAEQAQAMWKGT

-1198 LNIPVNPAKF
+1198 RNIPVNPAKF
-1208 ASDRLTNQ
+1208 ASEKLTNQ
-1216 QKLALS
+1216 QKLNMSA
-1222 SNPHGSVQALFDDCA
+1222 NPHGSVQALFDDCA
-1237 TAAADKLIADH
+1237 MAAADKLIADF
-1248 GGPAWDEASFRALYD
+1248 GGPAWDEESYRKLYD
-1263 KVRADLVDATV
+1263 KVRAEIVDTTV
-1274 RAVDQVRQVLAAW
+1274 RAVGQVQQVLAAW

-1296 TSSPALVKNVQDVRE
+1296 VRSPALLANLQDVRG
-1311 QLAGLVPAG
+1311 QLDALVKPG
-1320 FVTRAGL
+1320 FVTEAGI

-1333 MRYLVAVDRRL
+1333 MRYLVAADRRL
-1344 QQMPTSVQRDTTRM
+1344 QQMPTAVQRDTSRM
-1358 EKVHEMRDEYAWLLE
+1358 EKGHEMRDEYAWLLE
-1373 QLPQGRPVPQQ
+1373 QMPQGRPVPQQ
-1384 VLDIRWMIEELRVSY
+1384 VLDVRWMIEELRVSY

-1412 KRIVKAIDAAVP
+1412 KRIVKAIDALAP

>member
-1 MSTSFADLQTLL
+1 MSTSFADLQNRFEQL
-13 ADASLRDAH
+13 SLRDAH

-33 IRKPEARQA
+33 IRKPEARQS

-48 GEAEKA
+48 AEAGKA
-54 AERTRLR
+54 AERLALRAGRLP
-61 GARVPR
+61 AV
-67 ISYPEALPVSQ
+67 SYPEQLPVSQ
-78 KKDAILKAI
+78 KKDEILEAI

-111 LELGRGVR
+111 MELGRGVR

-133 TVAERVAEELDTPL
+133 TVAERVADELKTPL

-161 NQDTTFIK
+161 NPDATFVK

-199 RSLNIDFLLGYLAQ
+199 RSLNIDFLLGYLAR

-240 GFATVGTRGPIGSG
+240 EAPI
-254 DVPGPGDAKGPGT
+254 V
-267 ATATG
+267 
-272 TGTAEATGA
+272 
-281 DPGPAA
+281 
-287 PTAGGPVAGPGPAG
+287 
-301 PAGAAAPVIEVSGR
+301 EVSGR

-327 EEDGDEG
+327 EEEGDDA

-342 SEAVDELQAEGPGDI
+342 CDAVDELRSEGPGDV

-366 IRDTADALEKRG
+366 IRDTADALNKKN
-378 LRNTEILPLYARLS
+378 LRHTEVLPLYARLS

-402 HSGRRIVLATNVAE
+402 HTGRRIVLATNVAE

-424 KYVIDPGTA
+424 KYVIDPGNA

-478 EDFESRPE
+478 DDFLTRPE
-486 FTDAEILR
+486 FTDPEILR

-524 NIRDGVQLL
+524 NIRDGIQLL
-533 QELGAFDV
+533 QELGALDPD
-541 AQAARQ
+541 
-547 ESGQAARQEQEAEQA
+547 E
-562 VRQDAEQPV
+562 
-571 RESRK
+571 
-576 GPREDSGRGSRKDS
+576 KDPK
-590 SKRLTPLGRKLSQLP
+590 KRLTQLGRKLSQLP
-605 VDPRLARMVIEAD
+605 VDPRLARMVIEAE

-640 RPAEKQAQADQS
+640 RPSDKQTQADQQ

-665 FLNLWRYVREQQ
+665 FLNLWRYIREQQ
-677 KALSSSAFRRMCKAE
+677 KERGSSSFRRMCKQE

-699 REWQDIYSQ
+699 REWQDIYAQ
-708 LRTVAKQMGIH
+708 LRTVAKQMDIH
-719 LNEDDAADQAVHV
+719 LNEEAAPEQSVHV
-732 SLLAGLLSHIGMKD
+732 SLLAGLLSHIGLKD
-746 VKDGAKNEYLGARG
+746 TEKNEYLGARS
-760 AKFAVFP
+760 AKFAIFP
-767 GSALFKKPPRF
+767 GSALFKKQPRF

-807 GHLLKRT
+807 QHLLKRT
-814 YSEPHWEKDM
+814 YSEPHWEKDQ
-824 AAVMAYEK
+824 AAVMAYER
-832 VTLYGVPIVAQRKVN
+832 VTLYGVPIVAQRKIN
-847 YGRIDPEI
+847 FGRIDAET
-855 SRELFVRHALV
+855 SRDLFIRNALV

-898 ILVDDETLYD
+898 ILVDDETLFD

-913 VPDEVVSGAHFDS
+913 IPEHVVSGAHFDS
-926 WWKKKRREEPEL
+926 WWKHKRRDEPDA
-938 LDFERSMLINDKAG
+938 LDFERSMLINEKAG
-952 SVTKDDYPD
+952 AVTKDDYPD
-961 SWRQGRLKF
+961 SWRQGKLKF

-976 EPGTDADG
+976 EPGADADG
-984 VTVHIPLQVLNQVS
+984 VTVHVPLQVLNQVTP
-998 DEGFDWQIP
+998 EGFDWQIP
-1007 GLREEVVMELIRSL
+1007 GLREEVVTELIRSL

-1035 AKAFLERVASLPD
+1035 ADKFLDRAV
-1048 PLAEPLPATLAREL
+1048 PLQEPLPVTLAREL
-1062 KRMVGVPV
+1062 QRMVGVPV

-1082 HLKVTFR
+1082 HLKITFR

-1096 GIAED
+1096 KVAED

-1107 RLKLRPKA
+1107 KLQLRPKA

-1124 ATAERTGGAAV
+1124 ATAGPSGESIERS
-1135 ERTGLTD
+1135 GLTD
-1142 WTIGTLE
+1142 WTIGTLN

-1163 YPALVDEGASVAVRL
+1163 YPALVDQGATVAVRL
-1178 FDTEAEQRRAMWAGT
+1178 FDTEAEQQQAMWLGT
-1193 RRLIL
+1193 RKLIL

-1208 ASDRLTNQ
+1208 ASDKLTNQ

-1222 SNPHGSVQALFDDCA
+1222 RNPHGSIQALFEDCA
-1237 TAAADKLIADH
+1237 TAAADRLIGAH
-1248 GGPAWDEASFRALYD
+1248 GGPAWDEESFRKLFD
-1263 KVRADLVDATV
+1263 KVRADLVALTEHTV
-1274 RAVDQVRQVLAAW
+1274 KQVQQVLAAW

-1296 TSSPALVKNVQDVRE
+1296 TNSLVLVNNVTDARDQLAALV
-1311 QLAGLVPAG
+1311 PPG
-1320 FVTRAGL
+1320 FVTSTGL

-1344 QQMPTSVQRDTTRM
+1344 QQMPTAVQRDTTRM
-1358 EKVHEMRDEYAWLLE
+1358 EKVHEMQDEYAWLLE
-1373 QLPQGRPVPQQ
+1373 QMPRGRPVPQE

-1412 KRIVKAIDAAVP
+1412 KRIVKAIDAAAP

>member
-1 MSTSFADLQTLL
+1 MSTHPAPTLGTL
-13 ADASLRDAH
+13 APRLTELSLRDAH
-22 RLGRRLEGARR
+22 RLGRRLEGARK
-33 IRKPEARQA
+33 IRKPEARAA
-42 VLDEIA
+42 VLAEI
-48 GEAEKA
+48 EAEVAKA
-54 AERTRLR
+54 EQRIGERR
-61 GARVPR
+61 ARVPAVT
-67 ISYPEALPVSQ
+67 YPEQLPVSQ
-78 KKDAILKAI
+78 KKDEIAAAI

-111 LELGRGVR
+111 VELGRGVR

-133 TVAERVAEELDTPL
+133 TVAERVADELDTPL

-161 NQDTTFIK
+161 NPDATFIK

-213 LLPRRPD
+213 LLPKRPD

-228 TIDPERFARHFG
+228 TIDPERFSRHFG
-240 GFATVGTRGPIGSG
+240 DAPI
-254 DVPGPGDAKGPGT
+254 
-267 ATATG
+267 
-272 TGTAEATGA
+272 
-281 DPGPAA
+281 
-287 PTAGGPVAGPGPAG
+287 
-301 PAGAAAPVIEVSGR
+301 IEVSGR

-327 EEDGDEG
+327 EEDGDDA

-342 SEAVDELQAEGPGDI
+342 TDAVEELMAEGKGDI

-366 IRDTADALEKRG
+366 IRDTADALEKKKYRF
-378 LRNTEILPLYARLS
+378 TEVLPLYARLS
-392 HAEQHRVFQR
+392 HAEQHRVFQQ
-402 HSGRRIVLATNVAE
+402 HTGRRIVLATNVAE

-424 KYVIDPGTA
+424 KYVIDPGFA

-445 RLPIERISQASAN
+445 RLPIEPISQASAN

-478 EDFESRPE
+478 DDFHARPE

-533 QELGAFDV
+533 QELGALDPAQKDV
-541 AQAARQ
+541 R
-547 ESGQAARQEQEAEQA
+547 
-562 VRQDAEQPV
+562 
-571 RESRK
+571 
-576 GPREDSGRGSRKDS
+576 
-590 SKRLTPLGRKLSQLP
+590 KRLTETGRKLAQLP
-605 VDPRLARMVIEAD
+605 VDPRLARMVLEAD
-618 RNGCVRE
+618 KNGCVRE

-640 RPAEKQAQADQS
+640 RPAEKQAQADQQ

-677 KALSSSAFRRMCKAE
+677 KERGSSSFRRMCKQE

-699 REWQDIYSQ
+699 REWQDIYTQ

-719 LNEDDAADQAVHV
+719 LNDEDAPEDRVHV
-732 SLLAGLLSHIGMKD
+732 SLLAGLLSHVGMKD
-746 VKDGAKNEYLGARG
+746 VKDGAKNEYLGARN
-760 AKFAVFP
+760 AKFAIFP

-793 VNAKVEPEWIEPLA
+793 VNAKIEPEWVEPLA

-814 YSEPHWEKDM
+814 YSEPHWEKDQ

-847 YGRIDPEI
+847 YGRIDPEV
-855 SRELFVRHALV
+855 SRELFIRNALV
-866 EGDWRTHHQ
+866 EGDWRTHHK
-875 FFHDNRKLLGEVE
+875 FFADNRKLLTEVE

-908 FYDRR
+908 FYDQR
-913 VPDEVVSGAHFDS
+913 VPEHVVSGAHFDS
-926 WWKKKRREEPEL
+926 WWKHKRHEQPDF
-938 LDFERSMLINDKAG
+938 LDFEREMLINEKAG
-952 SVTKDDYPD
+952 AVTKDDYPD
-961 SWRQGRLKF
+961 SWRQGPLKF

-976 EPGTDADG
+976 EPGADADG
-984 VTVHIPLQVLNQVS
+984 VTVHIPLQVLNQVT

-1007 GLREEVVMELIRSL
+1007 GLREQVVTELIRSL
-1021 PKPIRRHYVPAPNY
+1021 PKPIRRNYVPAPNF
-1035 AKAFLERVASLPD
+1035 AQKFLERAV
-1048 PLAEPLPATLAREL
+1048 PLQEPLTVTMAREL
-1062 KRMVGVPV
+1062 KRMVGVPFE
-1070 TADDFDLSRVPD
+1070 AEDFDWAKVPD
-1082 HLKVTFR
+1082 HLKITFR

-1096 GIAED
+1096 KLAED

-1107 RLKLRPKA
+1107 RLRLRPKA
-1115 RQALSKAAA
+1115 RKALSQAAA
-1124 ATAERTGGAAV
+1124 ATAVRSGGESLERS
-1135 ERTGLTD
+1135 GLTD
-1142 WTIGTLE
+1142 WTIGTLS

-1163 YPALVDEGASVAVRL
+1163 YPALVDDGDTVSVRL
-1178 FDTEAEQRRAMWAGT
+1178 FDTEAEQAQAMWKGT

-1198 LNIPVNPAKF
+1198 RNIPVNPAKF
-1208 ASDRLTNQ
+1208 ASEKLTNQ
-1216 QKLALS
+1216 QKLNLS
-1222 SNPHGSVQALFDDCA
+1222 ANPHGSVQALFDDCA
-1237 TAAADKLIADH
+1237 MAAADKLIADF
-1248 GGPAWDEASFRALYD
+1248 GGPAWDEESYRKLYD
-1263 KVRADLVDATV
+1263 KVRAEIVDTTV
-1274 RAVDQVRQVLAAW
+1274 RAVGQVQQVLAAW

-1296 TSSPALVKNVQDVRE
+1296 VRSPALLANLQDVRG
-1311 QLAGLVPAG
+1311 QLDALVKPG
-1320 FVTRAGL
+1320 FVTEAGI

-1333 MRYLVAVDRRL
+1333 MRYLVAADRRL
-1344 QQMPTSVQRDTTRM
+1344 QQMPTAVQRDTSRM

-1373 QLPQGRPVPQQ
+1373 QMPQGRPVPQQ
-1384 VLDIRWMIEELRVSY
+1384 VLDVRWMIEELRVSY

-1412 KRIVKAIDAAVP
+1412 KRIVKAIDALTP

>member
-1 MSTSFADLQTLL
+1 MSTHPAPALGSL
-13 ADASLRDAH
+13 AARLTELSLRDAH
-22 RLGRRLEGARR
+22 RLGRRIEGARK
-33 IRKPEARQA
+33 IRKPEARDA
-42 VLDEIA
+42 VLAEIE
-48 GEAEKA
+48 GEIDKA
-54 AERTRLR
+54 AGRMADRHL
-61 GARVPR
+61 RVPPV
-67 ISYPEALPVSQ
+67 SYPEQLPVSQ
-78 KKDAILKAI
+78 KKDEIAAAI

-133 TVAERVAEELDTPL
+133 TVAERVAEELRTPL

-161 NQDTTFIK
+161 NPDATFIK

-228 TIDPERFARHFG
+228 TIDPERFSRHFG
-240 GFATVGTRGPIGSG
+240 DAPI
-254 DVPGPGDAKGPGT
+254 V
-267 ATATG
+267 
-272 TGTAEATGA
+272 
-281 DPGPAA
+281 
-287 PTAGGPVAGPGPAG
+287 
-301 PAGAAAPVIEVSGR
+301 EVSGR

-327 EEDGDEG
+327 EAESEDA

-342 SEAVDELQAEGPGDI
+342 CDAVEELQAEGKGDI

-366 IRDTADALEKRG
+366 IRDTADALEKKKYRF
-378 LRNTEILPLYARLS
+378 TEILPLYARLS
-392 HAEQHRVFQR
+392 HAEQHRVFQQ
-402 HSGRRIVLATNVAE
+402 HTGRRIVLATNVAE

-424 KYVIDPGTA
+424 KYVIDPGFA

-445 RLPIERISQASAN
+445 RLPIEPVSQASAN

-464 GRTSDGICI
+464 GRTSDGVCI

-478 EDFESRPE
+478 DDFLARPE

-533 QELGAFDV
+533 QELGALNP
-541 AQAARQ
+541 
-547 ESGQAARQEQEAEQA
+547 AEK
-562 VRQDAEQPV
+562 D
-571 RESRK
+571 
-576 GPREDSGRGSRKDS
+576 PR
-590 SKRLTPLGRKLSQLP
+590 KRLTDTGRKLAQLP
-605 VDPRLARMVIEAD
+605 VDPRLARMVLEAD

-640 RPAEKQAQADQS
+640 RPADKQAQADQQ

-665 FLNLWRYVREQQ
+665 YLNLWRYIREQQ
-677 KALSSSAFRRMCKAE
+677 KERGSSSFRRMCKQE

-699 REWQDIYSQ
+699 REWQDIYTQ

-719 LNEDDAADQAVHV
+719 LDENDAPADRVHV
-732 SLLAGLLSHIGMKD
+732 SLLAGLLSHVGMKD
-746 VKDGAKNEYLGARG
+746 VREGNKNEYLGARN
-760 AKFAVFP
+760 AKFAIFP
-767 GSALFKKPPRF
+767 GSALFRKQPRF

-793 VNAKVEPEWIEPLA
+793 VNARIEPEWVEPIA

-814 YSEPHWEKDM
+814 YSEPHWEKDQ

-847 YGRIDPEI
+847 YGRIDPQV
-855 SRELFVRHALV
+855 SRELFIRNALV
-866 EGDWRTHHQ
+866 EGDWRTHHK
-875 FFHDNRKLLGEVE
+875 FYADNRRLLSEVE

-898 ILVDDETLYD
+898 IVVDDETLFD
-908 FYDRR
+908 FYDQR
-913 VPDEVVSGAHFDS
+913 VPEHVVSGAHFDS
-926 WWKKKRREEPEL
+926 WWKRKRHEQPDF
-938 LDFERSMLINDKAG
+938 LDFEREMLIRESAEA
-952 SVTKDDYPD
+952 VTKADYPD
-961 SWRQGRLKF
+961 SWRQGALKF

-976 EPGTDADG
+976 EPGADADG
-984 VTVHIPLQVLNQVS
+984 VTVHIPLQVLNQVT

-1007 GLREEVVMELIRSL
+1007 GLREEVVTELIRSL
-1021 PKPIRRHYVPAPNY
+1021 PKPIRRNYVPAPNY
-1035 AKAFLERVASLPD
+1035 AKAFLERAV
-1048 PLAEPLPATLAREL
+1048 PLQEPLTVTMAREL
-1062 KRMVGVPV
+1062 KRMVGVPFE
-1070 TADDFDLSRVPD
+1070 AEDFDWSKVPD
-1082 HLKVTFR
+1082 HLRITFR

-1096 GIAED
+1096 KLAED

-1107 RLKLRPKA
+1107 KLSLKPKA
-1115 RQALSKAAA
+1115 RKALSQAAA
-1124 ATAERTGGAAV
+1124 ATASREGGPALERS
-1135 ERTGLTD
+1135 GLTD
-1142 WTIGTLE
+1142 WTIGTLS

-1163 YPALVDEGASVAVRL
+1163 YPALVDDGDTVSVRL
-1178 FDTEAEQRRAMWAGT
+1178 FDTEAEQAEAMWRGT

-1198 LNIPVNPAKF
+1198 RNIPVNPAKF
-1208 ASDRLTNQ
+1208 ASEKLSNQ
-1216 QKLALS
+1216 QKLGLS
-1222 SNPHGSVQALFDDCA
+1222 ANPHGSIQALFDDCA
-1237 TAAADKLIADH
+1237 MAAADKLIADF
-1248 GGPAWDEASFRALYD
+1248 GGPAWDEESYRKLYD
-1263 KVRADLVDATV
+1263 KVRAEIVDTTV
-1274 RAVDQVRQVLAAW
+1274 RAVGQVQQVLAAW
-1287 QACERRLKA
+1287 QACERRLK
-1296 TSSPALVKNVQDVRE
+1296 SVRSPALLANLTDVRK
-1311 QLAGLVPAG
+1311 QLDALVKPG
-1320 FVTRAGL
+1320 FVTWAGI

-1333 MRYLVAVDRRL
+1333 MRYLVAADRRL
-1344 QQMPTSVQRDTTRM
+1344 QQMPANVQRDTTRM

-1384 VLDIRWMIEELRVSY
+1384 VLDIRWMLEELRVSY

-1412 KRIVKAIDAAVP
+1412 KRIVKAIDAAAP

>member
-1 MSTSFADLQTLL
+1 MSTHPAPALGAL
-13 ADASLRDAH
+13 APRLTELSLRDAH
-22 RLGRRLEGARR
+22 RLGRRLEGARK
-33 IRKPEARQA
+33 IRKPEARAA
-42 VLDEIA
+42 VLAEI
-48 GEAEKA
+48 EAEVAKA
-54 AERTRLR
+54 EQRIGERR
-61 GARVPR
+61 ARVPVV
-67 ISYPEALPVSQ
+67 SYPEQLPVSQ
-78 KKDAILKAI
+78 KKDVIAEAI

-111 LELGRGVR
+111 VELGRGVR

-133 TVAERVAEELDTPL
+133 TVAERVADELDTPL

-161 NQDTTFIK
+161 NPDATFIK

-213 LLPRRPD
+213 LLPKRPD

-228 TIDPERFARHFG
+228 TIDPERFSRHFG
-240 GFATVGTRGPIGSG
+240 DAPI
-254 DVPGPGDAKGPGT
+254 
-267 ATATG
+267 
-272 TGTAEATGA
+272 
-281 DPGPAA
+281 
-287 PTAGGPVAGPGPAG
+287 
-301 PAGAAAPVIEVSGR
+301 IEVSGR

-327 EEDGDEG
+327 EEDGDDA

-342 SEAVDELQAEGPGDI
+342 TDAVEELMGEGKGDI

-366 IRDTADALEKRG
+366 IRDTADALEKKKYRF
-378 LRNTEILPLYARLS
+378 TEILPLYARLS
-392 HAEQHRVFQR
+392 HAEQHRVFQQ
-402 HSGRRIVLATNVAE
+402 HTGRRIVLATNVAE

-424 KYVIDPGTA
+424 KYVIDPGFA

-445 RLPIERISQASAN
+445 RLPIEPISQASAN

-478 EDFESRPE
+478 DDFDARPE

-533 QELGAFDV
+533 QELGALDPAQKDV
-541 AQAARQ
+541 R
-547 ESGQAARQEQEAEQA
+547 
-562 VRQDAEQPV
+562 
-571 RESRK
+571 
-576 GPREDSGRGSRKDS
+576 
-590 SKRLTPLGRKLSQLP
+590 KRLTDTGRKLAQLP
-605 VDPRLARMVIEAD
+605 VDPRLARMVLEAD
-618 RNGCVRE
+618 KNGCVRE

-640 RPAEKQAQADQS
+640 RPADKQAQADQQ

-677 KALSSSAFRRMCKAE
+677 KERGSSSFRRMCKQE

-699 REWQDIYSQ
+699 REWQDIYTQ
-708 LRTVAKQMGIH
+708 LRTVAKQMGIQ
-719 LNEDDAADQAVHV
+719 LNDADHAAPDDRVHV
-732 SLLAGLLSHIGMKD
+732 SLLAGLLSHVGMKD
-746 VKDGAKNEYLGARG
+746 VKEGAKNEYLGARN
-760 AKFAVFP
+760 AKFAIFP

-793 VNAKVEPEWIEPLA
+793 VNAKIEPEWVEPLA

-814 YSEPHWEKDM
+814 YSEPHWEKDQ

-847 YGRIDPEI
+847 YGRIDPEV
-855 SRELFVRHALV
+855 SRELFIRNALV
-866 EGDWRTHHQ
+866 EGDWRTHHK
-875 FFHDNRKLLGEVE
+875 FFADNRRLLTEVE

-908 FYDRR
+908 FYDQR
-913 VPDEVVSGAHFDS
+913 VPEHVVSGAHFDS
-926 WWKKKRREEPEL
+926 WWKHKRHEQPDF
-938 LDFERSMLINDKAG
+938 LDFEREMLINEKAG
-952 SVTKDDYPD
+952 AVTKDDYPD
-961 SWRQGRLKF
+961 SWRQGPLKF

-976 EPGTDADG
+976 EPGADADG
-984 VTVHIPLQVLNQVS
+984 VTVHIPLQVLNQVT
-998 DEGFDWQIP
+998 DEGFEWQIP
-1007 GLREEVVMELIRSL
+1007 GLREQVVTELIRSL
-1021 PKPIRRHYVPAPNY
+1021 PKPIRRNYVPAPNY
-1035 AKAFLERVASLPD
+1035 AQAFLERAV
-1048 PLAEPLPATLAREL
+1048 PLQEPLTVTMAREL
-1062 KRMVGVPV
+1062 KRMVGVPFD
-1070 TADDFDLSRVPD
+1070 AEDFDWAKVPD
-1082 HLKVTFR
+1082 HLKITFR

-1096 GIAED
+1096 KLAED

-1107 RLKLRPKA
+1107 KLRLKPKA
-1115 RQALSKAAA
+1115 RKALSQAAA
-1124 ATAERTGGAAV
+1124 ATAERSGGESL
-1135 ERTGLTD
+1135 ERAGLTD
-1142 WTIGTLE
+1142 WTIGTLS

-1163 YPALVDEGASVAVRL
+1163 YPALVDDGDTVSVRL
-1178 FDTEAEQRRAMWAGT
+1178 FDTEAEQAQAMWKGT

-1198 LNIPVNPAKF
+1198 RNIPVNPAKF
-1208 ASDRLTNQ
+1208 ASEKLTNQ
-1216 QKLALS
+1216 QKLGLS
-1222 SNPHGSVQALFDDCA
+1222 ANPHGSVQALFDDCA
-1237 TAAADKLIADH
+1237 TAAADRLIADF
-1248 GGPAWDEASFRALYD
+1248 GGPAWDEESYRKLYD
-1263 KVRADLVDATV
+1263 KVRAEIVDTTV
-1274 RAVDQVRQVLAAW
+1274 RTVGQVQQVLAAW

-1296 TSSPALVKNVQDVRE
+1296 VRSPALLPNLQDVRT
-1311 QLAGLVPAG
+1311 QLDGLVKPG
-1320 FVTRAGL
+1320 FVTEAGIG
-1327 RRLPDL
+1327 RLPDL
-1333 MRYLVAVDRRL
+1333 MRYLVAADRRL
-1344 QQMPTSVQRDTTRM
+1344 QQMPANVQRDTTRM

-1373 QLPQGRPVPQQ
+1373 QMPQGRPVPRQ
-1384 VLDIRWMIEELRVSY
+1384 VLDVRWMIEELRVSY

-1404 GTAYPVSD
+1404 GTAYPISD
-1412 KRIVKAIDAAVP
+1412 KRIVKAIDALAP

>member
-1 MSTSFADLQTLL
+1 MSTSLADLQSLL
-13 ADASLRDAH
+13 AEVSLRDSQ
-22 RLGRRLEGARR
+22 RLGRRLEGVRR

-48 GEAEKA
+48 VEAGRS
-54 AERTRLR
+54 AERVR
-61 GARVPR
+61 ARAARMPA
-67 ISYPEALPVSQ
+67 ITYPEQLPVSQ
-78 KKDAILKAI
+78 KKDVILEAI

-105 QIPKIC
+105 QIPKMC
-111 LELGRGVR
+111 MELGRGVR

-133 TVAERVAEELDTPL
+133 TVAERVADELRTPL

-161 NQDTTFIK
+161 NQDATFVKI
-169 LMTDGILL
+169 MTDGILL
-177 AEIQTDRELR
+177 AEIQSDRDLR

-228 TIDPERFARHFG
+228 TIDPERFSRHFG
-240 GFATVGTRGPIGSG
+240 DAPI
-254 DVPGPGDAKGPGT
+254 V
-267 ATATG
+267 
-272 TGTAEATGA
+272 
-281 DPGPAA
+281 
-287 PTAGGPVAGPGPAG
+287 
-301 PAGAAAPVIEVSGR
+301 EVSGR

-342 SEAVDELQAEGPGDI
+342 CDAVDELQSEGPGDI

-366 IRDTADALEKRG
+366 IRDTADALDKRK
-378 LRNTEILPLYARLS
+378 LRHTEVLPLYARLS
-392 HAEQHRVFQR
+392 HAEQHRVFKR
-402 HSGRRIVLATNVAE
+402 PGGGATRRIVLATNVAE

-464 GRTSDGICI
+464 GRTSDGICV
-473 RLYSE
+473 RLFSE
-478 EDFESRPE
+478 DDFEARPE

-494 TNLASVILQMTA
+494 TNLASVILQMTS
-506 AGLGDI
+506 AGLGEI

-533 QELGAFDV
+533 QELGAFD
-541 AQAARQ
+541 ATQK
-547 ESGQAARQEQEAEQA
+547 
-562 VRQDAEQPV
+562 DP
-571 RESRK
+571 RK
-576 GPREDSGRGSRKDS
+576 Q
-590 SKRLTPLGRKLSQLP
+590 LTQLGRKLSQLP
-605 VDPRLARMVIEAD
+605 VDPRLARMVIEAE

-640 RPAEKQAQADQS
+640 RPSEKQTQADQQ
-652 HARFKDET
+652 HARFRDET

-665 FLNLWRYVREQQ
+665 FLNLWRYLREQQ
-677 KALSSSAFRRMCKAE
+677 KARGSSAFRRMCKAE

-708 LRTVAKQMGIH
+708 LRTVAKQMGIKF
-719 LNEDDAADQAVHV
+719 EEGDDSAPAPDQSVHI
-732 SLLAGLLSHIGMKD
+732 SLLSGLLSHIGLKD
-746 VKDGAKNEYLGARG
+746 VKEGAKNEYVGARN

-767 GSALFKKPPRF
+767 GSALFKKPPR
-778 VMSAELVETSRLWAR
+778 VIMSAELVETSRLWAR
-793 VNAKVEPEWIEPLA
+793 VNAKIDPDWIEPLA
-807 GHLLKRT
+807 QHLIKRT
-814 YSEPHWEKDM
+814 YSEPHWEKDQ

-832 VTLYGVPIVAQRKVN
+832 VTLYGVPIVERRKVN
-847 YGRIDPEI
+847 FGRIDAEA
-855 SRELFVRHALV
+855 SRDLFIRNALV

-898 ILVDDETLYD
+898 ILVDDETLFD
-908 FYDRR
+908 FYDER
-913 VPDEVVSGAHFDS
+913 VPDHVVSGAHFDS
-926 WWKKKRREEPEL
+926 WWKHRRKEEPEL
-938 LDFERSMLINDKAG
+938 LDFERSMLINEAAG
-952 SVTKDDYPD
+952 AVTKDDYPD
-961 SWRQGRLKF
+961 SWRQDRLKF

-976 EPGTDADG
+976 EPGADADG
-984 VTVHIPLQVLNQVS
+984 VTVHVPLQVLNQITS
-998 DEGFDWQIP
+998 EGFDWQIP
-1007 GLREEVVMELIRSL
+1007 GLREQVVVELIRSL

-1035 AKAFLERVASLPD
+1035 AAKFLERAVPLQEALPV
-1048 PLAEPLPATLAREL
+1048 TLAREL
-1062 KRMVGVPV
+1062 QRMVGVPV
-1070 TADDFDLSRVPD
+1070 TADDFDPGRVPD
-1082 HLKVTFR
+1082 HLKITFR

-1096 GIAED
+1096 KIAED

-1107 RLKLRPKA
+1107 RIALKPKA
-1115 RQALSKAAA
+1115 RQAISQAAA
-1124 ATAERTGGAAV
+1124 AVAGPTGESV
-1135 ERTGLTD
+1135 ERSGLTD
-1142 WTIGTLE
+1142 WTIGTLS
-1149 RVFETR
+1149 RTFETR

-1163 YPALVDEGASVAVRL
+1163 FPALVDQGATVAVRL
-1178 FDTEAEQRRAMWAGT
+1178 YDTEAEQQEAMWQGT

-1208 ASDRLTNQ
+1208 ASDTLTNK

-1222 SNPHGSVQALFDDCA
+1222 RNPHGSIQALFDDCA
-1237 TAAADKLIADH
+1237 TAAADRLIAEH
-1248 GGPAWDEASFRALYD
+1248 GGPAWDEESYRKLYE
-1263 KVRADLVDATV
+1263 KVRADLVDLTV
-1274 RAVDQVRQVLAAW
+1274 RTIGQVEQILAAW
-1287 QACERRLKA
+1287 QACERRLKS
-1296 TSSPALVKNVQDVRE
+1296 TNSLVLINNVQDVKD
-1311 QLAGLVPAG
+1311 QLAELMPAG
-1320 FVTRAGL
+1320 FVTRTGL

-1333 MRYLVAVDRRL
+1333 MRYLVAADRRL
-1344 QQMPTSVQRDTTRM
+1344 QQMPTNVQRDTTRM
-1358 EKVHEMRDEYAWLLE
+1358 DKVHEMRDEYAWLLE
-1373 QLPQGRPVPQQ
+1373 QLPRGRPVPRQ

-1404 GTAYPVSD
+1404 GTAQPVSD

>member
-1 MSTSFADLQTLL
+1 MSTSFAALQTLL
-13 ADASLRDAH
+13 GEISLRDAH

-33 IRKPEARQA
+33 IRKPEAKQA

-48 GEAEKA
+48 AEAAKA
-54 AERTRLR
+54 AERLAGRASRMPEVT
-61 GARVPR
+61 
-67 ISYPEALPVSQ
+67 YPENLPVSQ
-78 KKDAILKAI
+78 KKDEIAEAI

-111 LELGRGVR
+111 MELGRGVR

-133 TVAERVAEELDTPL
+133 TVAERIAEELKSEIGQT
-147 GEAVG
+147 VG

-161 NQDTTFIK
+161 DQDATFVK

-199 RSLNIDFLLGYLAQ
+199 RSLNIDFLLGYLAT
-213 LLPRRPD
+213 LLPKRPD

-228 TIDPERFARHFG
+228 TIDPERFSRHFG
-240 GFATVGTRGPIGSG
+240 DAPI
-254 DVPGPGDAKGPGT
+254 V
-267 ATATG
+267 
-272 TGTAEATGA
+272 
-281 DPGPAA
+281 
-287 PTAGGPVAGPGPAG
+287 
-301 PAGAAAPVIEVSGR
+301 EVSGR

-327 EEDGDEG
+327 EEDS

-342 SEAVDELQAEGPGDI
+342 CDAVDELQAEGPGDI

-366 IRDTADALEKRG
+366 IRDTADALIKKK
-378 LRNTEILPLYARLS
+378 LRFTEVLPLYARLS
-392 HAEQHRVFQR
+392 HAEQHRVFQP
-402 HSGRRIVLATNVAE
+402 HTGRRIVLATNVAE

-478 EDFESRPE
+478 ADFDARPE

-506 AGLGDI
+506 AGLGEI

-533 QELGAFDV
+533 QELGALDP
-541 AQAARQ
+541 
-547 ESGQAARQEQEAEQA
+547 AE
-562 VRQDAEQPV
+562 
-571 RESRK
+571 
-576 GPREDSGRGSRKDS
+576 KDPK
-590 SKRLTPLGRKLSQLP
+590 KRLTQMGRRLSQLP

-618 RNGCVRE
+618 KNNCVRE

-640 RPAEKQAQADQS
+640 RPSDKQTQADQN

-660 SDFLA
+660 SDFLS
-665 FLNLWRYVREQQ
+665 FLNMWRYVREQQ
-677 KALSSSAFRRMCKAE
+677 KERGSSSFRRMCKQE

-708 LRTVAKQMGIH
+708 LRTVAKTMGIH
-719 LNEDDAADQAVHV
+719 VNEADAPEQVVHV
-732 SLLAGLLSHIGMKD
+732 SLLAGLLSHIGLKD
-746 VKDGAKNEYLGARG
+746 TDKNEYLGARS
-760 AKFAVFP
+760 AKFAIFP
-767 GSALFKKPPRF
+767 GSSLFKKQPKF

-793 VNAKVEPEWIEPLA
+793 VNAKVEPEWVEPLA
-807 GHLLKRT
+807 QHLVKRT
-814 YSEPHWEKDM
+814 YSEPHWEKDQ

-832 VTLYGVPIVAQRKVN
+832 VTLYGVPIVAQRKIN
-847 YGRIDPEI
+847 YGRIDPEV
-855 SRELFVRHALV
+855 SRELFIRNALV
-866 EGDWRTHHQ
+866 EGDWRTHHK
-875 FFHDNRKLLGEVE
+875 FYADNRKLLTEVE
-888 ELEHRARRRD
+888 ELENRARRRD
-898 ILVDDETLYD
+898 IVVDDETLFD
-908 FYDRR
+908 FYDQRI
-913 VPDEVVSGAHFDS
+913 PEHVVSGAHFDS
-926 WWKKKRREEPEL
+926 WWKHKKRDEPEL
-938 LDFERSMLINDKAG
+938 LDFEREMLLTEKAAG
-952 SVTKDDYPD
+952 VTKADYPD
-961 SWRQGRLKF
+961 SWRQGQLKF

-976 EPGTDADG
+976 EPGADADG
-984 VTVHIPLQVLNQVS
+984 VTVHIPLQVLNQVT

-1007 GLREEVVMELIRSL
+1007 GLREEVVTELIRSL

-1035 AKAFLERVASLPD
+1035 AGRFLDTAV
-1048 PLAEPLPATLAREL
+1048 PLQEPLPVTLAREL
-1062 KRMVGVPV
+1062 QRMVGVPV
-1070 TADDFDLSRVPD
+1070 SAEDFDLGRIPD
-1082 HLKVTFR
+1082 HLKITFR

-1096 GIAED
+1096 KIAED

-1107 RLKLRPKA
+1107 RLRLKPKA

-1124 ATAERTGGAAV
+1124 ATAERAGGESV

-1142 WTIGTLE
+1142 WTIGTLS

-1163 YPALVDEGASVAVRL
+1163 YPALVDEGASVSVRL
-1178 FDTEAEQRRAMWAGT
+1178 FDTEAEQQRAMWLGT

-1208 ASDRLTNQ
+1208 ASDHLGNQ

-1222 SNPHGSVQALFDDCA
+1222 RNPHGSVQALFDDCA

-1248 GGPAWDEASFRALYD
+1248 GGPAWDEAGFRKLYEA
-1263 KVRADLVDATV
+1263 VRADLVDTTV
-1274 RAVDQVRQVLAAW
+1274 RAVNQVQQVLAAW

-1296 TSSPALVKNVQDVRE
+1296 TSSLALVANVQDVRT

-1320 FVTRAGL
+1320 FVTLTGL

-1333 MRYLVAVDRRL
+1333 MRYLVAADRRL
-1344 QQMPTSVQRDTTRM
+1344 QQMPTGVQRDTTRM
-1358 EKVHEMRDEYAWLLE
+1358 EKVHEMQDEYAWLLE
-1373 QLPQGRPVPQQ
+1373 QLPKGRPVPSS
-1384 VLDIRWMIEELRVSY
+1384 VTDIRWMIEELRVSY

-1404 GTAYPVSD
+1404 GTAYPISD
-1412 KRIVKAIDAAVP
+1412 KRIVKAVDAAAP

>member
-1 MSTSFADLQTLL
+1 MSTSFADLQSQLGQL
-13 ADASLRDAH
+13 SLRDAH

-33 IRKPEARQA
+33 IRKPEARQS
-42 VLDEIA
+42 VLDEISAEAAKASERLA
-48 GEAEKA
+48 G
-54 AERTRLR
+54 RS
-61 GARVPR
+61 ARMPAL
-67 ISYPEALPVSQ
+67 SYPEQLPVSQ
-78 KKDAILKAI
+78 KKDEILEAI

-111 LELGRGVR
+111 MELGRGVR

-133 TVAERVAEELDTPL
+133 TVAERVADELKTPL

-161 NQDTTFIK
+161 NPDATFVK

-177 AEIQTDRELR
+177 AEIQTDRELL

-199 RSLNIDFLLGYLAQ
+199 RSLNIDFLLGYLAR
-213 LLPRRPD
+213 LLPKRPD

-228 TIDPERFARHFG
+228 TIDPERFAKHFG
-240 GFATVGTRGPIGSG
+240 EAPI
-254 DVPGPGDAKGPGT
+254 V
-267 ATATG
+267 
-272 TGTAEATGA
+272 
-281 DPGPAA
+281 
-287 PTAGGPVAGPGPAG
+287 
-301 PAGAAAPVIEVSGR
+301 EVSGR

-327 EEDGDEG
+327 EGADEDTADS

-342 SEAVDELQAEGPGDI
+342 CDAVDELDHEAPGDV

-366 IRDTADALEKRG
+366 IRDTADALNKRN
-378 LRNTEILPLYARLS
+378 LRHTEVLPLYARLS

-402 HSGRRIVLATNVAE
+402 HTGRRIVLATNVAE

-424 KYVIDPGTA
+424 KYVIDPGNA

-478 EDFESRPE
+478 DDFLTRPE
-486 FTDAEILR
+486 FTDPEILR

-533 QELGAFDV
+533 QELGALET
-541 AQAARQ
+541 AEKSPEEGKR
-547 ESGQAARQEQEAEQA
+547 GQ
-562 VRQDAEQPV
+562 
-571 RESRK
+571 
-576 GPREDSGRGSRKDS
+576 
-590 SKRLTPLGRKLSQLP
+590 RLTPLGRKLSQLP
-605 VDPRLARMVIEAD
+605 VDPRLARMVLEAD
-618 RNGCVRE
+618 KNGCARE

-640 RPAEKQAQADQS
+640 RPSEKQTQADQN

-665 FLNLWRYVREQQ
+665 FLNLWCYIREQQ
-677 KALSSSAFRRMCKAE
+677 KERGSSSFRRMCKQE

-699 REWQDIYSQ
+699 REWQDIYAQ
-708 LRTVAKQMGIH
+708 LRTVAKQMGITV
-719 LNEDDAADQAVHV
+719 EEPKGDEGVPEQAVHT
-732 SLLAGLLSHIGMKD
+732 SLLAGLLSHIGLKD
-746 VKDGAKNEYLGARG
+746 TEKNEYLGARS
-760 AKFAVFP
+760 AKFAIFP
-767 GSALFKKPPRF
+767 GSALFKKQPRF

-807 GHLLKRT
+807 QHLLKRT
-814 YSEPHWEKDM
+814 YSEPHWEKDQ
-824 AAVMAYEK
+824 AAVMAYER
-832 VTLYGVPIVAQRKVN
+832 VTLYGVPIVAQRKIN
-847 YGRIDPEI
+847 FGRIDQEA
-855 SRELFVRHALV
+855 SRDLFIRNALV

-898 ILVDDETLYD
+898 ILVDDETLFD

-913 VPDEVVSGAHFDS
+913 IPEHVVSGAHFDS
-926 WWKKKRREEPEL
+926 WWKHKRRDEPDA
-938 LDFERSMLINDKAG
+938 LDFERSMLINEKAG
-952 SVTKDDYPD
+952 AVTKDDYPD
-961 SWRQGRLKF
+961 SWRQGKLKF

-976 EPGTDADG
+976 EPGADADG
-984 VTVHIPLQVLNQVS
+984 VTVHIPLQVLNQVTS
-998 DEGFDWQIP
+998 EGFDWQIP
-1007 GLREEVVMELIRSL
+1007 GLREEVVTELIRSL

-1035 AKAFLERVASLPD
+1035 ATKFLDRAV
-1048 PLAEPLPATLAREL
+1048 PLQEPLPLTLAREL
-1062 KRMVGVPV
+1062 QRMVGVPV

-1082 HLKVTFR
+1082 HLKITFR
-1089 IVDERRR
+1089 VTDERRR
-1096 GIAED
+1096 KVAED

-1107 RLKLRPKA
+1107 KVQLRPKA

-1124 ATAERTGGAAV
+1124 ATAGPSGESIERS
-1135 ERTGLTD
+1135 GLTD
-1142 WTIGTLE
+1142 WTIGTLN

-1163 YPALVDEGASVAVRL
+1163 YPALVDQGATVAVRL
-1178 FDTEAEQRRAMWAGT
+1178 FDTEAEQQQAMWRGT

-1208 ASDRLTNQ
+1208 ASDKLTNQ

-1222 SNPHGSVQALFDDCA
+1222 RNPHGSIQALFDDCA
-1237 TAAADKLIADH
+1237 TAAADRLIAAH
-1248 GGPAWDEASFRALYD
+1248 GGPAWDEASFRKLYD
-1263 KVRADLVDATV
+1263 KVRADLVDLTV
-1274 RAVDQVRQVLAAW
+1274 RTIGQVQQILAAW

-1296 TSSPALVKNVQDVRE
+1296 TNSLVLINNVTDVRDH
-1311 QLAGLVPAG
+1311 LARLVPPG
-1320 FVTRAGL
+1320 FVTATGL
-1327 RRLPDL
+1327 PRLPDL
-1333 MRYLVAVDRRL
+1333 MRYLVAEDRRL
-1344 QQMPTSVQRDTTRM
+1344 QQMPTNVQRDTTRM
-1358 EKVHEMRDEYAWLLE
+1358 EKVHEMQDEYAWLLE
-1373 QLPQGRPVPQQ
+1373 QLPQGRPVPKA

-1404 GTAYPVSD
+1404 GTAQPVSD
-1412 KRIVKAIDAAVP
+1412 KRIVKAIDAAAP